1 MNGHALTRGVSV
13 RFERNSAVRQF
24 APPRLGLNLSAAVPY
39 QSAVPASPPFSALV
53 AALIALAGTVAVTA
67 ATGAPAPVDFAR
79 EVRPLLVKRCL
90 ACHDAEHAK
99 GGLRLDSREAALRGG
114 KSRQPTLVPG
124 APAKSELVKR
134 ITTHDPDELMPPK
147 GGALT
152 LAQVTLLTRWIAEG
166 ATWPADSAAKHWAFV
181 PPVRPVVPVV
191 KNKSWPRNAIDH
203 FILAKLEER
212 GWQPSPA
219 AEPRVLIRRLHFDL
233 IGLPPTPG
241 EVDTFTQ
248 HAARSTPE
256 ALARLVD
263 DLLGRTSYGERW
275 GRHWLDLARYA
286 ETNGYERDAAK
297 PNVWRYRDYVIA
309 AFNSDK
315 PYDRFI
321 REQIAGDEL
330 PDTNAETLI
339 ATGFHRL
346 GPWDDEPA
354 DHLQDRAD
362 QVDDMIRTTSQAF
375 LGVTLGCARCHDHKF
390 DPLTARDYYSL
401 AAVFAPLKRTQSGRT
416 DLDAPAGSRV
426 ELAALAQR
434 DQRIAALTN
443 EVAAARSAFRMEFLA
458 SGKSALPAD
467 AVAAF
472 RTDARQQTP
481 AQKELV
487 KKFTAQLEAKVTKA
501 LPAEIREKAGAT
513 EAAIAEL
520 RRATPDLPRGYFPNE
535 PSPTAPKS
543 FVLLRGS
550 AHSPGPEVFPAVP
563 VALTAKQPDFPA
575 PDEFTTRRRLTLA
588 NWIASA
594 DNPLTA
600 RVLVNR
606 VWQHHFGE
614 GLVRTASDF
623 GLIGTAPT
631 HPELLDWLADWFV
644 KEGGW
649 SVKRLHRLILGS
661 ATWQQ
666 ASSAYALRFTH
677 YADVKRKDVT
687 RNQTAP
693 AAHELDPENLLLSH
707 FPYRRLEVEAIRD
720 SMLAVSGR
728 LNPCVGGPSMYPE
741 VPKEALAG
749 SSDPDKIWKPF
760 DEADASRRTVYAFLK
775 RSFMVPMLEVLDVCD
790 TTQSSD
796 KRAVTSVA
804 PQALTLFNGEFVNRQ
819 ARQFAD
825 RLKREAGAKVE
836 AQIQLAWR
844 LALARPPK
852 PEELAAMQRFLTE
865 ETTSKNIST
874 DEATHAALTQMCRV
888 VLNLNEFVY
897 PD

>member
-1 MNGHALTRGVSV
+1 MN
-13 RFERNSAVRQF
+13 
-24 APPRLGLNLSAAVPY
+24 
-39 QSAVPASPPFSALV
+39 
-53 AALIALAGTVAVTA
+53 A
-67 ATGAPAPVDFAR
+67 ATPVDFAR

-99 GGLRLDSREAALRGG
+99 GGLRLDSREAALKGG
-114 KSRQPTLVPG
+114 KSKQTTLTPG
-124 APAKSELVKR
+124 APAKSELIKR
-134 ITTHDPDELMPPK
+134 ITTHDADELMPPK

-152 LAQVTLLTRWIAEG
+152 SAQIALLTRWIAEG
-166 ATWPADSAAKHWAFV
+166 ANWPAASEIKHWAFV
-181 PPVRPVVPVV
+181 PPIRPAVPAV
-191 KNKSWPRNAIDH
+191 KNKAWARNPIDH
-203 FILAKLEER
+203 FILAKIEER

-219 AEPRVLIRRLHFDL
+219 AEKRVLLRRVFLDL
-233 IGLPPTPG
+233 TGLPPTLA
-241 EVDTFTQ
+241 EQDTF
-248 HAARSTPE
+248 
-256 ALARLVD
+256 LADKSPDAFAKLVD
-263 DLLGRTSYGERW
+263 DLLARTSYGERW

-286 ETNGYERDAAK
+286 ESNGYERDAAK
-297 PNVWRYRDYVIA
+297 PNVWRYRDYVIS
-309 AFNSDK
+309 AFNTDK

-330 PDTNAETLI
+330 PDANAETLI

-354 DHLQDRAD
+354 DSLQDRAD

-401 AAVFAPLKRTQSGRT
+401 AAVFAPLKRTQSGRS
-416 DLDAPAGSRV
+416 DLDAPAGTRA
-426 ELAALAQR
+426 ELAALAER

-443 EVAAARSAFRMEFLA
+443 AL
-458 SGKSALPAD
+458 KSASA
-467 AVAAF
+467 
-472 RTDARQQTP
+472 
-481 AQKELV
+481 ELR
-487 KKFTAQLEAKVTKA
+487 
-501 LPAEIREKAGAT
+501 RELAT
-513 EAAIAEL
+513 TTEVAIAEL
-520 RRATPDLPRGYFPNE
+520 RRATPDLPRGYFPSE
-535 PSPTAPKS
+535 PSSAAPKS

-550 AHSPGPEVFPAVP
+550 AHNLGPEVFPAVP
-563 VALTAKQPDFPA
+563 VALTAKQPSFPA
-575 PDEFTTRRRLTLA
+575 SDEFTTRRRLTVA

-649 SVKRLHRLILGS
+649 SVKKLHRLILAS

-666 ASSAYALRFTH
+666 ASGNAEGGMRNAESGTLRASAIPHSALRIPH
-677 YADVKRKDVT
+677 S
-687 RNQTAP
+687 
-693 AAHELDPENLLLSH
+693 EDPENLLLSR

-728 LNPCVGGPSMYPE
+728 LNPRVGGPSMYPE
-741 VPKEALAG
+741 VPKEAFAG

-760 DEADASRRTVYAFLK
+760 DETDASRRTVYAFLK

-804 PQALTLFNGEFVNRQ
+804 PQALTLFNGAFVNRQ
-819 ARQFAD
+819 ARHFAD
-825 RLKREAGAKVE
+825 RLSREVGANLD
-836 AQIQLAWR
+836 AQIERAWR
-844 LALARPPK
+844 LALVRPPK
-852 PEELAAMQRFLTE
+852 TGELAAMQRFLAE
-865 ETTSKNIST
+865 ETANQTKEST
-874 DEATHAALTQMCRV
+874 ASGKPVSSEAAAHAALTQMCRV

>member
-1 MNGHALTRGVSV
+1 MD
-13 RFERNSAVRQF
+13 
-24 APPRLGLNLSAAVPY
+24 
-39 QSAVPASPPFSALV
+39 
-53 AALIALAGTVAVTA
+53 A
-67 ATGAPAPVDFAR
+67 ATPVDFAR

-99 GGLRLDSREAALRGG
+99 GGLRLDSREAALKGG
-114 KSRQPTLVPG
+114 KSKQSTLTPG
-124 APAKSELVKR
+124 APAKSELIKR
-134 ITTHDPDELMPPK
+134 ITTHDADELMPPK

-152 LAQVTLLTRWIAEG
+152 SAQIALLTRWIAEG
-166 ATWPADSAAKHWAFV
+166 ANWPAASEIKHWAFIPPIRPAV
-181 PPVRPVVPVV
+181 PAV
-191 KNKSWPRNAIDH
+191 KNKAWARNPIDH
-203 FILAKLEER
+203 FILAKIEER

-219 AEPRVLIRRLHFDL
+219 AEKRVALRRVFLDL
-233 IGLPPTPG
+233 TGLPPTLA
-241 EVDTFTQ
+241 EQDTF
-248 HAARSTPE
+248 
-256 ALARLVD
+256 LADKSPDAFAKLVD
-263 DLLGRTSYGERW
+263 DLLARTSYGERW

-286 ETNGYERDAAK
+286 ESNGYERDAAK
-297 PNVWRYRDYVIA
+297 PSVWRYRDYVIS
-309 AFNSDK
+309 AFNTDK

-330 PDTNAETLI
+330 PDANAETLI

-354 DHLQDRAD
+354 DSLQDRAD

-401 AAVFAPLKRTQSGRT
+401 AAVFAPLKRTQSGRS
-416 DLDAPAGSRV
+416 DLDAPAGTRA
-426 ELAALAQR
+426 ELAVLAER
-434 DQRIAALTN
+434 DQRMAALTN
-443 EVAAARSAFRMEFLA
+443 ALKSASAELRRELATTTEVAL
-458 SGKSALPAD
+458 
-467 AVAAF
+467 
-472 RTDARQQTP
+472 T
-481 AQKELV
+481 
-487 KKFTAQLEAKVTKA
+487 
-501 LPAEIREKAGAT
+501 
-513 EAAIAEL
+513 EL
-520 RRATPDLPRGYFPNE
+520 RRATPDLPRGYFPSE
-535 PSPTAPKS
+535 PSSAAPKS

-550 AHSPGPEVFPAVP
+550 AHNLGPEVFPAVP
-563 VALTAKQPDFPA
+563 VALTAKQPSFPA
-575 PDEFTTRRRLTLA
+575 SDEFTTRRRLTVA

-649 SVKRLHRLILGS
+649 SVKKLHRLILAS

-666 ASSAYALRFTH
+666 ASGNAEGGMRNAESGTLRASAIPHSAFRI
-677 YADVKRKDVT
+677 
-687 RNQTAP
+687 
-693 AAHELDPENLLLSH
+693 AHSEDPENLLLGR

-728 LNPCVGGPSMYPE
+728 LNPRVGGPSMYPE
-741 VPKEALAG
+741 VPKEAFAG

-760 DEADASRRTVYAFLK
+760 DETDASRRTVYAFLK

-804 PQALTLFNGEFVNRQ
+804 PQALTLFNGAFVNRQ
-819 ARQFAD
+819 ARHFAD
-825 RLKREAGAKVE
+825 RLRREVGANLD
-836 AQIQLAWR
+836 AQIERAWR
-844 LALARPPK
+844 LALVRPPK
-852 PEELAAMQRFLTE
+852 TGELTAMRRFLAE
-865 ETTSKNIST
+865 ETANQTKEST
-874 DEATHAALTQMCRV
+874 ASGKPVSSEAAVHAALTQMCRV

>member
-1 MNGHALTRGVSV
+1 MPLPSLTRITRRLVMA
-13 RFERNSAVRQF
+13 NLF
-24 APPRLGLNLSAAVPY
+24 A
-39 QSAVPASPPFSALV
+39 V
-53 AALIALAGTVAVTA
+53 AALTA
-67 ATGAPAPVDFAR
+67 AGAPVPVDFVR

-99 GGLRLDSREAALRGG
+99 GGLRLDSREAALKGG
-114 KSRQPTLVPG
+114 KSKQPTLVPG
-124 APAKSELVKR
+124 APAKSELIKR
-134 ITTHDPDELMPPK
+134 ITTHDPDEMMPPK

-152 LAQVTLLTRWIAEG
+152 SVQVALLTRWIAEG
-166 ATWPADSAAKHWAFV
+166 ASWPADSAAKHWAFV
-181 PPVRPVVPVV
+181 PPVRPPVPAV
-191 KNKSWPRNAIDH
+191 KNQSWVRNPIDH
-203 FILAKLEER
+203 FIVAKLEER
-212 GWQPSPA
+212 GWTPSPQ
-219 AEPRVLIRRLHFDL
+219 AEKRVLLRRVFLDL
-233 IGLPPTPG
+233 TGLPPT
-241 EVDTFTQ
+241 
-248 HAARSTPE
+248 
-256 ALARLVD
+256 LAEQDKFLPDNSPDSFVKLVD
-263 DLLGRTSYGERW
+263 DLLARTSYGERW

-309 AFNSDK
+309 AFNADK

-330 PDTNAETLI
+330 PDANAQTII

-401 AAVFAPLKRTQSGRT
+401 AAVFAPLKRTQSGRS
-416 DLDAPAGSRV
+416 DLDAPAGTRA

-434 DQRIAALTN
+434 DQRITALTN
-443 EVAAARSAFRMEFLA
+443 EVAAARSAFRTEFLA
-458 SGKSALPAD
+458 GGKSALPAD
-467 AVAAF
+467 AVTAF
-472 RTDARQQTP
+472 RTDVKQQTP

-487 KKFTAQLEAKVTKA
+487 KKFTAQLEAEVTKA
-501 LPAEIREKAGAT
+501 LPAETREKVGSA
-513 EAAIAEL
+513 EAAIAKL
-520 RRATPDLPRGYFPNE
+520 RRATPDLPRGYFPYE
-535 PSPTAPKS
+535 ASPSPPKS

-563 VALTAKQPDFPA
+563 VALTAKQPAFPA
-575 PDEFTTRRRLTLA
+575 PDEFTTRRRLILA

-594 DNPLTA
+594 NNPLTA

-614 GLVRTASDF
+614 GLVRTPSDF

-649 SVKRLHRLILGS
+649 SLKKLHRLILGS

-666 ASSAYALRFTH
+666 ASSYALRFTH
-677 YADVKRKDVT
+677 YDDVKRKGVM
-687 RNQTAP
+687 RNQTATGP
-693 AAHELDPENLLLSH
+693 HELDPENLLLSH

-728 LNPCVGGPSMYPE
+728 LNPRVGGPSMYPE

-819 ARQFAD
+819 ARHFAD
-825 RLKREAGAKVE
+825 RLRREAGPAPA

-844 LALARPPK
+844 LALARAPK
-852 PEELAAMQRFLTE
+852 PEELTAMQRFLAE
-865 ETTSKNIST
+865 ETASQMKEATTTSKSVSA
-874 DEATHAALTQMCRV
+874 DEAAHSALTQMCRV

>member
-1 MNGHALTRGVSV
+1 MLPLR
-13 RFERNSAVRQF
+13 
-24 APPRLGLNLSAAVPY
+24 AA
-39 QSAVPASPPFSALV
+39 
-53 AALIALAGTVAVTA
+53 
-67 ATGAPAPVDFAR
+67 APVDFAR

-99 GGLRLDSREAALRGG
+99 GGLRLDSREAALKGG
-114 KSRQPTLVPG
+114 KSKQPTLVPG
-124 APAKSELVKR
+124 APAKSEFIKR
-134 ITTHDPDELMPPK
+134 ITTRDPDELMPPK

-152 LAQVTLLTRWIAEG
+152 SAQVALLTRWIAEG
-166 ATWPADSAAKHWAFV
+166 ANWPADAGKHWAFV
-181 PPVRPVVPVV
+181 PPVRPAIPAV
-191 KNKSWPRNAIDH
+191 KNKTWPRNPIDH

-219 AEPRVLIRRLHFDL
+219 AEKRTLLRRGFLDL
-233 IGLPPTPG
+233 TGLPPT
-241 EVDTFTQ
+241 
-248 HAARSTPE
+248 
-256 ALARLVD
+256 LAEQDKFLADNAPDAFAKLVD
-263 DLLGRTSYGERW
+263 DLLARTSYGERW

-309 AFNSDK
+309 AFNADK

-330 PDTNAETLI
+330 PDANAETLI

-354 DHLQDRAD
+354 DPVQDRAD

-390 DPLTARDYYSL
+390 DPLTTRDYYSL
-401 AAVFAPLKRTQSGRT
+401 AAVFAPLKRTQSGRS
-416 DLDAPAGSRV
+416 DLDAPAGTRA

-434 DQRIAALTN
+434 DQRIAALTK
-443 EVAAARSAFRMEFLA
+443 EMDSARAAFRTEFLG

-467 AVAAF
+467 AVTAF
-472 RTDARQQTP
+472 RTDLKQQSP

-487 KKFTAQLEAKVTKA
+487 KKFSPPLDEELAKAQPAALREQLAAAEAT
-501 LPAEIREKAGAT
+501 
-513 EAAIAEL
+513 IAEL
-520 RRATPDLPRGYFPNE
+520 RRATPDLPRGYFPAE
-535 PSPTAPKS
+535 PSAAAPKS

-563 VALTAKQPDFPA
+563 VALTAKQPAFPA
-575 PDEFTTRRRLTLA
+575 PDEFTTRRRLALA

-594 DNPLTA
+594 DNPLTT

-614 GLVRTASDF
+614 GLVRTPSDF

-649 SVKRLHRLILGS
+649 SVKKLHRLILAS

-666 ASSAYALRFTH
+666 RGAVEGRGSK
-677 YADVKRKDVT
+677 VKGNAR
-687 RNQTAP
+687 RELLA
-693 AAHELDPENLLLSH
+693 LDPENLLLSR

-728 LNPCVGGPSMYPE
+728 LNPRVGGPSMYPE

-775 RSFMVPMLEVLDVCD
+775 RSFVVPMLEVLDVCD

-796 KRAVTSVA
+796 KRAVTSIA

-819 ARQFAD
+819 ARHFAD
-825 RLKREAGAKVE
+825 RLNREAG
-836 AQIQLAWR
+836 
-844 LALARPPK
+844 
-852 PEELAAMQRFLTE
+852 
-865 ETTSKNIST
+865 
-874 DEATHAALTQMCRV
+874 
-888 VLNLNEFVY
+888 
-897 PD
+897 

>member
-1 MNGHALTRGVSV
+1 MPLSLCRVFVLTALSV
-13 RFERNSAVRQF
+13 LPLR
-24 APPRLGLNLSAAVPY
+24 AA
-39 QSAVPASPPFSALV
+39 
-53 AALIALAGTVAVTA
+53 
-67 ATGAPAPVDFAR
+67 APVDFAR

-99 GGLRLDSREAALRGG
+99 GGLRLDSREAALKGG
-114 KSRQPTLVPG
+114 KSKQPTLVPG
-124 APAKSELVKR
+124 APAKSEFIKR
-134 ITTHDPDELMPPK
+134 ITTRDPDELMPPK

-152 LAQVTLLTRWIAEG
+152 SAQVALLTRWIAEG
-166 ATWPADSAAKHWAFV
+166 ANWPADAGKHWAFV
-181 PPVRPVVPVV
+181 PPVRPAIPAV
-191 KNKSWPRNAIDH
+191 KNKTWPRNPIDH

-219 AEPRVLIRRLHFDL
+219 AEKRTLLRRGFLDL
-233 IGLPPTPG
+233 TGLPPT
-241 EVDTFTQ
+241 
-248 HAARSTPE
+248 
-256 ALARLVD
+256 LAEQDKFLADNAPDAFAKLVD
-263 DLLGRTSYGERW
+263 DLLARTSYGERW

-309 AFNSDK
+309 AFNADK

-330 PDTNAETLI
+330 PDANAETLI

-354 DHLQDRAD
+354 DPVQDRAD

-390 DPLTARDYYSL
+390 DPLTTRDYYSL
-401 AAVFAPLKRTQSGRT
+401 AAVFAPLKRTQSGRS
-416 DLDAPAGSRV
+416 DLDAPAGTRA

-434 DQRIAALTN
+434 DQRIAALTK
-443 EVAAARSAFRMEFLA
+443 EMDSARAAFRTEFLG

-467 AVAAF
+467 AVTAF
-472 RTDARQQTP
+472 RTDLKQQSP

-487 KKFTAQLEAKVTKA
+487 KKFSPPLDEELAKAQPAALREQLAAAEAT
-501 LPAEIREKAGAT
+501 
-513 EAAIAEL
+513 IAEL
-520 RRATPDLPRGYFPNE
+520 RRATPDLPRGYFPAE
-535 PSPTAPKS
+535 PSAAAPKS

-563 VALTAKQPDFPA
+563 VALTAKQPAFPA
-575 PDEFTTRRRLTLA
+575 PDEFTTRRRLALA

-594 DNPLTA
+594 DNPLTT

-614 GLVRTASDF
+614 GLVRTPSDF

-649 SVKRLHRLILGS
+649 SVKKLHRLILAS

-666 ASSAYALRFTH
+666 RGAVEGRGSK
-677 YADVKRKDVT
+677 VKGNAR
-687 RNQTAP
+687 RELLA
-693 AAHELDPENLLLSH
+693 LDPENLLLSR

-728 LNPCVGGPSMYPE
+728 LNPRVGGPSMYPE

-775 RSFMVPMLEVLDVCD
+775 RSFVVPMLEVLDVCD

-796 KRAVTSVA
+796 KRAVTSIA

-819 ARQFAD
+819 ARHFAD
-825 RLKREAGAKVE
+825 RLNREAGAKVE

-852 PEELAAMQRFLTE
+852 PEELAAMQRFLAE
-865 ETTSKNIST
+865 ETDNQLREAPASKSVSA
-874 DEATHAALTQMCRV
+874 DEAAHAALTQMCRV

>member
-1 MNGHALTRGVSV
+1 LNSRGAAAYHFVVS
-13 RFERNSAVRQF
+13 SHQ
-24 APPRLGLNLSAAVPY
+24 
-39 QSAVPASPPFSALV
+39 QSAIRVRSRFVFATLV
-53 AALIALAGTVAVTA
+53 AVAVLMAVSSAKA
-67 ATGAPAPVDFAR
+67 ATPVDFAR
-79 EVRPLLVKRCL
+79 EVRPLLLKRCL

-99 GGLRLDSREAALRGG
+99 GGLRLDSREAALKGG
-114 KSRQPTLVPG
+114 KSKQPTLVPG

-152 LAQVTLLTRWIAEG
+152 SAQIALLTRWIAEG
-166 ATWPADSAAKHWAFV
+166 ANWPADSSAKHWSFV
-181 PPVRPVVPVV
+181 PPVRPAMPPV
-191 KNKSWPRNAIDH
+191 KNKSWPRNPVDH

-212 GWQPSPA
+212 GWQPSA
-219 AEPRVLIRRLHFDL
+219 QAEKRTLLRRVFLDL
-233 IGLPPTPG
+233 TGLPPT
-241 EVDTFTQ
+241 
-248 HAARSTPE
+248 
-256 ALARLVD
+256 LAEQDKFLADNSRDAFAKLVD
-263 DLLGRTSYGERW
+263 DLLARTSYGERW

-286 ETNGYERDAAK
+286 ETNGYERDAIK

-309 AFNSDK
+309 AFNTDK

-321 REQIAGDEL
+321 REQVAGDEL
-330 PDTNAETLI
+330 PDANAETLI

-354 DHLQDRAD
+354 DQLQDRAD

-401 AAVFAPLKRTQSGRT
+401 AAVFAPLKRTQSGRS
-416 DLDAPAGSRV
+416 DLDAPAGTRA

-434 DQRIAALTN
+434 AQRIAALTN
-443 EVAAARSAFRMEFLA
+443 EVAAVRLAFRAQFLA
-458 SGKSALPAD
+458 SGKSALPAEV
-467 AVAAF
+467 VAAF
-472 RTDARQQTP
+472 QTDARQQTP

-487 KKFTAQLEAKVTKA
+487 KKFTPQLDEEVTKA
-501 LPAEIREKAGAT
+501 LPAATREKIGLA

-520 RRATPDLPRGYFPNE
+520 RRVTPDLPRGYFPAE
-535 PSPTAPKS
+535 PSPAAPKS

-563 VALTAKQPDFPA
+563 VALTPKQPGFPA

-588 NWIASA
+588 NWIASP

-614 GLVRTASDF
+614 GLVRTPSDF
-623 GLIGTAPT
+623 GLIGSAPT

-649 SVKRLHRLILGS
+649 SLKKLHRLILAS

-677 YADVKRKDVT
+677 YADVKRKDVM
-687 RNQTAP
+687 RNQTAL
-693 AAHELDPENLLLSH
+693 AAHELDPENLLLSR
-707 FPYRRLEVEAIRD
+707 FPCRRLEVEAIRD

-728 LNPCVGGPSMYPE
+728 LNPRVGGPSMYPE

-775 RSFMVPMLEVLDVCD
+775 RSFVVPMLEVLDVCD

-796 KRAVTSVA
+796 KRAVTSIA

-819 ARQFAD
+819 ARHFAD
-825 RLKREAGAKVE
+825 RLKREAGANAE

-844 LALARPPK
+844 LALARAPK
-852 PEELAAMQRFLTE
+852 PDELTAMQRFLAE
-865 ETTSKNIST
+865 ETASQLKEATAAGKNISA
-874 DEATHAALTQMCRV
+874 DEAAHAALTQMCRV

>member
-1 MNGHALTRGVSV
+1 MNPLCSFLVCVFCALGILT
-13 RFERNSAVRQF
+13 
-24 APPRLGLNLSAAVPY
+24 AVP
-39 QSAVPASPPFSALV
+39 S
-53 AALIALAGTVAVTA
+53 INA
-67 ATGAPAPVDFAR
+67 ATPVDFAR

-99 GGLRLDSREAALRGG
+99 GGLRLDSREAALKGG
-114 KSRQPTLVPG
+114 KSKQTTLTPG
-124 APAKSELVKR
+124 APAKSELIKR
-134 ITTHDPDELMPPK
+134 ITTHDADELMPPK

-152 LAQVTLLTRWIAEG
+152 SAQIALLTRWIAEG
-166 ATWPADSAAKHWAFV
+166 ANWPAASEIKHWAFV
-181 PPVRPVVPVV
+181 PPIRPAVPAV
-191 KNKSWPRNAIDH
+191 KNKAWARNPIDH
-203 FILAKLEER
+203 FILAKIEER

-219 AEPRVLIRRLHFDL
+219 AEKRVALRRVFLDL
-233 IGLPPTPG
+233 TGLPPTLG
-241 EVDTFTQ
+241 EQDTF
-248 HAARSTPE
+248 
-256 ALARLVD
+256 LADKSPDAFSKLVD
-263 DLLGRTSYGERW
+263 DLLSRTSYGERW

-286 ETNGYERDAAK
+286 ESNGYERDAAK
-297 PNVWRYRDYVIA
+297 PSVWRYRDYVIS
-309 AFNSDK
+309 AFNTDK

-330 PDTNAETLI
+330 PDANAETLI

-354 DHLQDRAD
+354 DSLQDRAD

-401 AAVFAPLKRTQSGRT
+401 AAVFAPLKRTQSGRS
-416 DLDAPAGSRV
+416 DLDAPAGTRA
-426 ELAALAQR
+426 ELAVLAER
-434 DQRIAALTN
+434 DQRMAALTN
-443 EVAAARSAFRMEFLA
+443 ALKSASAELRRELATTTEVAL
-458 SGKSALPAD
+458 
-467 AVAAF
+467 
-472 RTDARQQTP
+472 T
-481 AQKELV
+481 
-487 KKFTAQLEAKVTKA
+487 
-501 LPAEIREKAGAT
+501 
-513 EAAIAEL
+513 EL
-520 RRATPDLPRGYFPNE
+520 RRATPDLPRGYFPSE
-535 PSPTAPKS
+535 PSSAAPKS

-550 AHSPGPEVFPAVP
+550 AHNLGPEVFPAVP
-563 VALTAKQPDFPA
+563 VALTAKQPSFPA
-575 PDEFTTRRRLTLA
+575 SDEFTTRRRLTVA

-623 GLIGTAPT
+623 GLIGSAPT

-649 SVKRLHRLILGS
+649 SVKKLHRLILAS

-666 ASSAYALRFTH
+666 ASGNAEGGMRNAESGTLRASAIPHSALRI
-677 YADVKRKDVT
+677 
-687 RNQTAP
+687 
-693 AAHELDPENLLLSH
+693 AHSEDPENLLLGR

-728 LNPCVGGPSMYPE
+728 LNPRVGGPSMYPE
-741 VPKEALAG
+741 VPKEAFAG

-760 DEADASRRTVYAFLK
+760 DETDASRRTVYAFLK

-804 PQALTLFNGEFVNRQ
+804 PQALTLFNGAFVNRQ
-819 ARQFAD
+819 ARHFAD
-825 RLKREAGAKVE
+825 RLRREVGANLD
-836 AQIQLAWR
+836 AQIERAWR
-844 LALARPPK
+844 LALVRPPK
-852 PEELAAMQRFLTE
+852 TGELTAMRRFLAE
-865 ETTSKNIST
+865 ETANQTKEST
-874 DEATHAALTQMCRV
+874 ASGKPVSSEAAAHAALTQMCRV

>member
-1 MNGHALTRGVSV
+1 MCGLMKSPLPDQP
-13 RFERNSAVRQF
+13 NSRRMKF
-24 APPRLGLNLSAAVPY
+24 LITLGLAALGLSA
-39 QSAVPASPPFSALV
+39 SAADK
-53 AALIALAGTVAVTA
+53 
-67 ATGAPAPVDFAR
+67 VDFAR

-99 GGLRLDSREAALRGG
+99 GGLRLDSREAALKGG
-114 KSRQPTLVPG
+114 KSKRPTLVPG
-124 APAKSELVKR
+124 TPAKSELVKR
-134 ITTHDPDELMPPK
+134 ITTHDHDELMPPK

-152 LAQVTLLTRWIAEG
+152 SAQVALLTRWVAEG
-166 ATWPADSAAKHWAFV
+166 ADWPADAGKHWAFV
-181 PPVRPVVPVV
+181 PPVRPPVPAV
-191 KNKSWPRNAIDH
+191 KNKSWVRNPIDH

-241 EVDTFTQ
+241 EVDAFTQ

-286 ETNGYERDAAK
+286 ETNGYERDAIK
-297 PNVWRYRDYVIA
+297 PSVWRYRDYVIA

-330 PDTNAETLI
+330 PDANAETLI

-401 AAVFAPLKRTQSGRT
+401 AAIFAPLKRTQSGRT
-416 DLDAPAGSRV
+416 DLDAPAGTRA
-426 ELAALAQR
+426 ELKALAER

-443 EVAAARSAFRMEFLA
+443 EVAAARAAFRTEFLA
-458 SGKSALPAD
+458 SGKSALPAN

-472 RTDARQQTP
+472 RTEAKQQTP

-487 KKFTAQLEAKVTKA
+487 KKFSPQLDTEATKA
-501 LPAEIREKAGAT
+501 LPASARESIAAT

-520 RRATPDLPRGYFPNE
+520 HRATPDLPRGYFPSE
-535 PSPTAPKS
+535 PSPTAPKT
-543 FVLLRGS
+543 FVFLRGS

-563 VALTAKQPDFPA
+563 VALTAKQPEFSA
-575 PDEFTTRRRLTLA
+575 PDASTTRRRLALA
-588 NWIASA
+588 NWIASP

-600 RVLVNR
+600 RVIVNR

-614 GLVRTASDF
+614 GLVRTPSDF

-631 HPELLDWLADWFV
+631 HPSCST
-644 KEGGW
+644 GW
-649 SVKRLHRLILGS
+649 PTGS
-661 ATWQQ
+661 
-666 ASSAYALRFTH
+666 
-677 YADVKRKDVT
+677 
-687 RNQTAP
+687 
-693 AAHELDPENLLLSH
+693 
-707 FPYRRLEVEAIRD
+707 
-720 SMLAVSGR
+720 
-728 LNPCVGGPSMYPE
+728 
-741 VPKEALAG
+741 
-749 SSDPDKIWKPF
+749 
-760 DEADASRRTVYAFLK
+760 
-775 RSFMVPMLEVLDVCD
+775 
-790 TTQSSD
+790 
-796 KRAVTSVA
+796 
-804 PQALTLFNGEFVNRQ
+804 
-819 ARQFAD
+819 
-825 RLKREAGAKVE
+825 
-836 AQIQLAWR
+836 
-844 LALARPPK
+844 
-852 PEELAAMQRFLTE
+852 
-865 ETTSKNIST
+865 
-874 DEATHAALTQMCRV
+874 
-888 VLNLNEFVY
+888 
-897 PD
+897 

>member
-1 MNGHALTRGVSV
+1 MYHFAVSSFQQA
-13 RFERNSAVRQF
+13 RACG
-24 APPRLGLNLSAAVPY
+24 AARL
-39 QSAVPASPPFSALV
+39 
-53 AALIALAGTVAVTA
+53 ALASVIVVAVLPVAGA
-67 ATGAPAPVDFAR
+67 AAPVDFVR
-79 EVRPLLVKRCL
+79 EVRPLLLKRCL
-90 ACHDAEHAK
+90 SCHDAEHAK
-99 GGLRLDSREAALRGG
+99 GGLRLDSREAVLKGG
-114 KSRQPTLVPG
+114 KSKQPTLVPG
-124 APAKSELVKR
+124 TPAKSELVKR

-152 LAQVTLLTRWIAEG
+152 SAQVALLTRWIAEG
-166 ATWPADSAAKHWAFV
+166 ASWPADSAAKHWAFV
-181 PPVRPVVPVV
+181 PPVRPAVPAV
-191 KNKSWPRNAIDH
+191 KSKAWPRNAIDH

-212 GWQPSPA
+212 GWQPPA
-219 AEPRVLIRRLHFDL
+219 PAEKRVLLRRVFLDL
-233 IGLPPTPG
+233 TGIPPT
-241 EVDTFTQ
+241 
-248 HAARSTPE
+248 
-256 ALARLVD
+256 LAEQDKFLADKSPDVFAKLVD
-263 DLLGRTSYGERW
+263 DLLARTSYGERW

-330 PDTNAETLI
+330 PDANAETLI

-354 DHLQDRAD
+354 DPVQDRAD

-416 DLDAPAGSRV
+416 DLDAPVGTRA
-426 ELAALAQR
+426 ELAALALR
-434 DQRIAALTN
+434 DKRIAVLTK
-443 EVAAARSAFRMEFLA
+443 EMDSARATFRAEFLA
-458 SGKSALPAD
+458 NGKSTLPAD
-467 AVAAF
+467 ALAAF
-472 RTDARQQTP
+472 RTESKQQTP
-481 AQKELV
+481 AQKDLV
-487 KKFTAQLEAKVTKA
+487 SRFTLRLEQDVSKA
-501 LPAEIREKAGAT
+501 LPAELRQKDVLT
-513 EAAIAEL
+513 QVAIFEL
-520 RRATPDLPRGYFPNE
+520 RRATPDLPRGYISGE
-535 PSPTAPKS
+535 PSPATPKS

-550 AHSPGPEVFPAVP
+550 AHSLGPEVFPAVP
-563 VALTAKQPDFPA
+563 VALTAKQPEFPA
-575 PDEFTTRRRLTLA
+575 PDEFTTRRRLTVA

-649 SVKRLHRLILGS
+649 SVKKLHRLILGS

-666 ASSAYALRFTH
+666 SSSYASRFTH
-677 YADVKRKDVT
+677 YEPAKRKDVI
-687 RNQTAP
+687 RKKTASEP
-693 AAHELDPENLLLSH
+693 NELDPENLLLSR

-728 LNPCVGGPSMYPE
+728 LNPRVGGPSMYPE

-819 ARQFAD
+819 ARHFAD
-825 RLKREAGAKVE
+825 RLRREAGPLPADK
-836 AQIQLAWR
+836 IQLAWR

-852 PEELAAMQRFLTE
+852 PEELAAMQRFLAD
-865 ETTSKNIST
+865 ETAHQLREATAASKSISP

>member
-1 MNGHALTRGVSV
+1 MRVVSW
-13 RFERNSAVRQF
+13 
-24 APPRLGLNLSAAVPY
+24 L
-39 QSAVPASPPFSALV
+39 
-53 AALIALAGTVAVTA
+53 ALAGLIVVAANA
-67 ATGAPAPVDFAR
+67 AAPADFAR

-90 ACHDAEHAK
+90 ACHDADHAK
-99 GGLRLDSREAALRGG
+99 GGLRLDSRDAALKGG
-114 KSRQPTLVPG
+114 KSRRPTLVPG
-124 APAKSELVKR
+124 APAKSELVAR
-134 ITTHDPDELMPPK
+134 ITTHDSDELMPPK

-152 LAQVTLLTRWIAEG
+152 PAQVALLKSWIAEG
-166 ATWPADSAAKHWAFV
+166 ASWPADSAAKHWAFV
-181 PPVRPVVPVV
+181 PPVRPAVPAV
-191 KNKSWPRNAIDH
+191 KNKSWPQNPIDH

-219 AEPRVLIRRLHFDL
+219 AEKRGLLRRVFLDL
-233 IGLPPTPG
+233 AGLPPTLA
-241 EVDTFTQ
+241 EQDTF
-248 HAARSTPE
+248 
-256 ALARLVD
+256 LADNSPNAFAKLVD
-263 DLLGRTSYGERW
+263 DLLSRSSYGERW

-286 ETNGYERDAAK
+286 ESNGYERDAAK

-309 AFNSDK
+309 AFNTDK

-330 PDTNAETLI
+330 PDANAEALI

-354 DHLQDRAD
+354 DSLQDRAD

-401 AAVFAPLKRTQSGRT
+401 AAIFAPLKRTQSGRS
-416 DLDAPAGSRV
+416 DLDAPAGTRV
-426 ELAALAQR
+426 ELKALAER
-434 DQRIAALTN
+434 DQRIAALTK
-443 EVAAARSAFRMEFLA
+443 EMDGARAAFRRDFVA

-467 AVAAF
+467 ALSAF
-472 RTDARQQTP
+472 ATDAKQQTP

-487 KKFTAQLEAKVTKA
+487 KKFTPQLDEEVKKSLPTA
-501 LPAEIREKAGAT
+501 LREKLTAT
-513 EAAIAEL
+513 EATITEL
-520 RRATPDLPRGYFPNE
+520 RRATPDLPRGYFPSE
-535 PSPTAPKS
+535 PSPAAPKT

-550 AHSPGPEVFPAVP
+550 AHNPGPEVFPAVP
-563 VALTAKQPDFPA
+563 VALTGKQPAFPA

-614 GLVRTASDF
+614 GLVRTSSDF

-649 SVKRLHRLILGS
+649 SVKRLHRLILAS

-666 ASSAYALRFTH
+666 AGGAGKYLVISDKSLVPAPATNSRLPSASPLITNHSVPTNHSSAAT
-677 YADVKRKDVT
+677 
-687 RNQTAP
+687 
-693 AAHELDPENLLLSH
+693 DPENLLLAR

-728 LNPCVGGPSMYPE
+728 LNPRVGGPSMYPE

-749 SSDPDKIWKPF
+749 SSDPNSIWKPF
-760 DEADASRRTVYAFLK
+760 DEADTSRRTVYAFLK

-790 TTQSSD
+790 STQSSD
-796 KRAVTSVA
+796 KRAVTSIA

-819 ARQFAD
+819 ARHFAD
-825 RLKREAGAKVE
+825 RLRREAGPTAA

-844 LALARPPK
+844 LALARPPN
-852 PEELAAMQRFLTE
+852 PEELTAMQRFLAE
-865 ETTSKNIST
+865 ETASQLREATTASKSVSA
-874 DEATHAALTQMCRV
+874 DEAAHATLTQMSRV

>member
-1 MNGHALTRGVSV
+1 MLLSQVIVS
-13 RFERNSAVRQF
+13 
-24 APPRLGLNLSAAVPY
+24 
-39 QSAVPASPPFSALV
+39 
-53 AALIALAGTVAVTA
+53 
-67 ATGAPAPVDFAR
+67 GAAPVDFPR

-99 GGLRLDSREAALRGG
+99 GGLRLDSREAALKGG
-114 KSRQPTLVPG
+114 KSKRPTLTPG
-124 APAKSELVKR
+124 TPAKSELVRR
-134 ITTHDPDELMPPK
+134 ITSHDPDELMPPK

-152 LAQVTLLTRWIAEG
+152 SAQVALLTRWIAEG
-166 ATWPADSAAKHWAFV
+166 ANWPADSAAKHWAFV
-181 PPVRPVVPVV
+181 PPVRPPVPAV
-191 KNKSWPRNAIDH
+191 KNQSWPRNAIDH

-212 GWQPSPA
+212 GWQPSA
-219 AEPRVLIRRLHFDL
+219 SAEKRVLLRRAFLDL
-233 IGLPPTPG
+233 TGLPPSLAEQDKFLADNSP
-241 EVDTFTQ
+241 DAF
-248 HAARSTPE
+248 
-256 ALARLVD
+256 ARLVD

-297 PNVWRYRDYVIA
+297 PSVWRYRDYVIA
-309 AFNSDK
+309 AFNADK

-321 REQIAGDEL
+321 REQLAGDEL
-330 PDTNAETLI
+330 PDANAETLI
-339 ATGFHRL
+339 ATGFLRL

-354 DHLQDRAD
+354 DPVQDRAD
-362 QVDDMIRTTSQAF
+362 QVDDMIRTTAQAF

-390 DPLTARDYYSL
+390 DPLTARDYYSF
-401 AAVFAPLKRTQSGRT
+401 AAVFAPLKRTQSGRS
-416 DLDAPAGSRV
+416 DLDAPAGTRA
-426 ELAALAQR
+426 ELAALAER
-434 DQRIAALTN
+434 DQRIAALAK
-443 EVAAARSAFRMEFLA
+443 EAEAAR
-458 SGKSALPAD
+458 
-467 AVAAF
+467 
-472 RTDARQQTP
+472 
-481 AQKELV
+481 
-487 KKFTAQLEAKVTKA
+487 
-501 LPAEIREKAGAT
+501 
-513 EAAIAEL
+513 AEL
-520 RRATPDLPRGYFPNE
+520 RRATPDLSRGYFPYE
-535 PSPTAPKS
+535 SPSATPKS

-550 AHSPGPEVFPAVP
+550 AHSLGPEAFPAVP
-563 VALTAKQPDFPA
+563 VALTAKQPSFLA

-588 NWIASA
+588 NWIASP

-600 RVLVNR
+600 RVIVNR

-614 GLVRTASDF
+614 GLVRTPSDF

-649 SVKRLHRLILGS
+649 SVKKLHRLILAS

-666 ASSAYALRFTH
+666 ASSPYALRFTH
-677 YADVKRKDVT
+677 YDDVKRKDVM
-687 RNQTAP
+687 RKQTGP
-693 AAHELDPENLLLSH
+693 SPSELDPENLLLSR

-728 LNPCVGGPSMYPE
+728 LNPRLGGPSMYPE

-775 RSFMVPMLEVLDVCD
+775 RSFVVPMLEVLDVCD

-796 KRAVTSVA
+796 KRAVTSIA

-819 ARQFAD
+819 ARHFAD
-825 RLKREAGAKVE
+825 RLRREAGPLPADK
-836 AQIQLAWR
+836 IQLAWR
-844 LALARPPK
+844 LALARPAK
-852 PEELAAMQRFLTE
+852 PDELAAMQRFLAE
-865 ETTSKNIST
+865 ETASQLR
-874 DEATHAALTQMCRV
+874 EATAASKTISPDESAHAALAQLCRV

>member
-1 MNGHALTRGVSV
+1 MKCRTFARNGCLNRYTLAAYY
-13 RFERNSAVRQF
+13 SAVLQPLPTRT
-24 APPRLGLNLSAAVPY
+24 PSRTRTRRVRIVVAVLLTPIL
-39 QSAVPASPPFSALV
+39 LV
-53 AALIALAGTVAVTA
+53 AAPGT
-67 ATGAPAPVDFAR
+67 PVDFTR

-99 GGLRLDSREAALRGG
+99 GGLRLDSREAVLKGG
-114 KSRQPTLVPG
+114 KSKQPTLVPS
-124 APAKSELVKR
+124 APTKSELVKR

-152 LAQVTLLTRWIAEG
+152 SAQVALLTRWIAEG
-166 ATWPADSAAKHWAFV
+166 ANWPADSAAKHWSFL
-181 PPVRPVVPVV
+181 PPVRPAVPSV
-191 KNKSWPRNAIDH
+191 KNKAWPRSSIDH

-212 GWQPSPA
+212 GWQPSRT
-219 AEPRVLIRRLHFDL
+219 AEKRVLLRRVFLDL
-233 IGLPPTPG
+233 TGLPPTLA
-241 EVDTFTQ
+241 EQDKFLADNSRDTF
-248 HAARSTPE
+248 AK
-256 ALARLVD
+256 LVD
-263 DLLGRTSYGERW
+263 DLLARTSYGERW

-286 ETNGYERDAAK
+286 ESNGYERDATK
-297 PNVWRYRDYVIA
+297 PSVWRYRDYVIA

-321 REQIAGDEL
+321 LEQIAGDEL
-330 PDTNAETLI
+330 PDANAETLI

-354 DHLQDRAD
+354 DPVQDRAD

-401 AAVFAPLKRTQSGRT
+401 AAVFAPLKRMQSGRS
-416 DLDAPAGSRV
+416 DLDAPAGTRA
-426 ELAALAQR
+426 ELAALAER
-434 DQRIAALTN
+434 EQRIAQLTK
-443 EVAAARSAFRMEFLA
+443 ELDAARSAFCTEFLA
-458 SGKSALPAD
+458 SGKSTLPAD
-467 AVAAF
+467 ALAAF
-472 RTDARQQTP
+472 AADAKQQTP

-487 KKFTAQLEAKVTKA
+487 KKFTPQLDADVTKA
-501 LPAEIREKAGAT
+501 LPAELRAKFTASEST
-513 EAAIAEL
+513 IAEL
-520 RRATPDLPRGYFPNE
+520 RRATPDLSRGYFPAE
-535 PSPTAPKS
+535 PSAAAPRS

-550 AHSPGPEVFPAVP
+550 AHNPGPEVFPAVP
-563 VALTAKQPDFPA
+563 VALTTKQPAFPA
-575 PDEFTTRRRLTLA
+575 PDEFTTRRRLTVA

-600 RVLVNR
+600 RVIVNR

-649 SVKRLHRLILGS
+649 SLKRLHRLILAS

-666 ASSAYALRFTH
+666 AGKYASARVREYEGTTTSSPTLSDARTLSPSDA
-677 YADVKRKDVT
+677 
-687 RNQTAP
+687 Q
-693 AAHELDPENLLLSH
+693 DPENLLLSR

-720 SMLAVSGR
+720 SMLAVGGR
-728 LNPCVGGPSMYPE
+728 LNTRVGGPSMYPE

-749 SSDPDKIWKPF
+749 SSDPEKIWKPF

-775 RSFMVPMLEVLDVCD
+775 RSFMVPMLELLDVCD
-790 TTQSSD
+790 TTQSGD

-819 ARQFAD
+819 ARHFAD
-825 RLKREAGAKVE
+825 RLRREAGAE
-836 AQIQLAWR
+836 AAAQIHLAWR
-844 LALARPPK
+844 LALARAPR
-852 PEELAAMQRFLTE
+852 PEELAAMQRFLVA
-865 ETTSKNIST
+865 ETASQLK
-874 DEATHAALTQMCRV
+874 EAAHKSIAMDAAAHAALTQMCRV

>member
-1 MNGHALTRGVSV
+1 MLLQWSW
-13 RFERNSAVRQF
+13 
-24 APPRLGLNLSAAVPY
+24 
-39 QSAVPASPPFSALV
+39 
-53 AALIALAGTVAVTA
+53 I
-67 ATGAPAPVDFAR
+67 TGAAPVDFVR
-79 EVRPLLVKRCL
+79 DVRPLLVKRCL

-99 GGLRLDSREAALRGG
+99 GGLRLDSREAAIKGG
-114 KSRQPTLVPG
+114 KSKQPALVPG
-124 APAKSELVKR
+124 TPAKSELVKR
-134 ITTHDPDELMPPK
+134 ITTHDADELMPPK
-147 GGALT
+147 GGALNSP
-152 LAQVTLLTRWIAEG
+152 QVALLTRWIAEG
-166 ATWPADSAAKHWAFV
+166 ASWPAASEIKHWAFV
-181 PPVRPVVPVV
+181 VPVRPVVPAV
-191 KNKSWPRNAIDH
+191 KNKSWPQNPIDH

-212 GWQPSPA
+212 GWQPSA
-219 AEPRVLIRRLHFDL
+219 RAEKRALLRRVFLDL
-233 IGLPPTPG
+233 TGLPPTLV
-241 EVDTFTQ
+241 EQDKF
-248 HAARSTPE
+248 
-256 ALARLVD
+256 LADNAPDAFAKLVD
-263 DLLGRTSYGERW
+263 DLLSRTSYGERW

-297 PNVWRYRDYVIA
+297 PNVWRYRDYIIA

-330 PDTNAETLI
+330 PDANAETLI

-354 DHLQDRAD
+354 DSLQDRAD

-401 AAVFAPLKRTQSGRT
+401 AAVFAPLKRTQSGRS
-416 DLDAPAGSRV
+416 DLDASAGTRA
-426 ELAALAQR
+426 ELKALAVR
-434 DQRIAALTN
+434 DQRIAALTK
-443 EVAAARSAFRMEFLA
+443 EMDSARAAFRTEFLA
-458 SGKSALPAD
+458 GGKSALPAD
-467 AVAAF
+467 ALAAF
-472 RTDARQQTP
+472 RTDAKQQTP

-487 KKFTAQLEAKVTKA
+487 KKFTAQLETEVTKA
-501 LPAEIREKAGAT
+501 LPAETREKIR
-513 EAAIAEL
+513 AAETTIAEL
-520 RRATPDLPRGYFPNE
+520 RRATPDLPRGYFPAE
-535 PSPTAPKS
+535 PTPIAPKS

-550 AHSPGPEVFPAVP
+550 AHNPGPEVFPAVP
-563 VALTAKQPDFPA
+563 VALTAKQPAFPA
-575 PDEFTTRRRLTLA
+575 PDEFTTRRRLTVA

-614 GLVRTASDF
+614 GLVRTPSDF
-623 GLIGTAPT
+623 GLIGAAPT

-649 SVKRLHRLILGS
+649 SLKRLHRLILAS

-666 ASSAYALRFTH
+666 ASGYESKSATGTAR
-677 YADVKRKDVT
+677 V
-687 RNQTAP
+687 QT
-693 AAHELDPENLLLSH
+693 DPENTLIWH

-728 LNPCVGGPSMYPE
+728 LNPRVGGPSMYPE
-741 VPKEALAG
+741 GPKEAFAG
-749 SSDPDKIWKPF
+749 SSDPNSIWKPF
-760 DEADASRRTVYAFLK
+760 DETDASRRTVYAFLK

-819 ARQFAD
+819 ARHFAD

-852 PEELAAMQRFLTE
+852 PEELGTMRRFLIE
-865 ETTSKNIST
+865 EAASQMREST
-874 DEATHAALTQMCRV
+874 ASGKMLSSEAADHAALVQMCRV

-897 PD
+897 PN

>member
-1 MNGHALTRGVSV
+1 MILPGVSSYQSTVPSLLQSTTSIPCRLVVANLFVVVALT
-13 RFERNSAVRQF
+13 AM
-24 APPRLGLNLSAAVPY
+24 
-39 QSAVPASPPFSALV
+39 
-53 AALIALAGTVAVTA
+53 
-67 ATGAPAPVDFAR
+67 GAPAPVDFVR
-79 EVRPLLVKRCL
+79 EVRPLMVKRCL

-99 GGLRLDSREAALRGG
+99 GGLRLDSREAALKGG
-114 KSRQPTLVPG
+114 KSKQPTLVPG
-124 APAKSELVKR
+124 TPAKSELIKR
-134 ITTHDPDELMPPK
+134 IVTHDPDEMMPPK

-152 LAQVTLLTRWIAEG
+152 SAQVALLTRWIAEG
-166 ATWPADSAAKHWAFV
+166 ASWPADAGKHWAFV
-181 PPVRPVVPVV
+181 PPVRPAVPAV
-191 KNKSWPRNAIDH
+191 KNKAWPRNPVDH

-212 GWQPSPA
+212 GWQPSA
-219 AEPRVLIRRLHFDL
+219 QAEKRTLLRRVFLDL
-233 IGLPPTPG
+233 TGLPPT
-241 EVDTFTQ
+241 
-248 HAARSTPE
+248 
-256 ALARLVD
+256 LAEQDKFLADNAPDAFAKLVD
-263 DLLGRTSYGERW
+263 DLLARSSYGERW

-309 AFNSDK
+309 AFNADK

-330 PDTNAETLI
+330 PDANAETLI

-354 DHLQDRAD
+354 DPVQDRAD

-401 AAVFAPLKRTQSGRT
+401 AAVFAPLKRTQSGRS
-416 DLDAPAGSRV
+416 DLDAPVGTRA
-426 ELAALAQR
+426 ELAVLAER
-434 DQRIAALTN
+434 DRRIAALTK
-443 EVAAARSAFRMEFLA
+443 EMESARSAFRTEFLA

-467 AVAAF
+467 ALAAF
-472 RTDARQQTP
+472 RTDAKQQTP
-481 AQKELV
+481 VQKELV
-487 KKFTAQLEAKVTKA
+487 KKFSPQLEAEVTKA
-501 LPAEIREKAGAT
+501 LPTATREKLTAT
-513 EAAIAEL
+513 EAVIAEL
-520 RRATPDLPRGYFPNE
+520 RRTTPDLPRGYFPAE
-535 PSPTAPKS
+535 PSPAAPKS

-563 VALTAKQPDFPA
+563 VALTAKQPAFPA

-614 GLVRTASDF
+614 GLVRTPSDF

-649 SVKRLHRLILGS
+649 SVKKLHRLILGS

-666 ASSAYALRFTH
+666 ASGNAERGVRNAESGTRRASAIPHSALRTPH
-677 YADVKRKDVT
+677 SD
-687 RNQTAP
+687 
-693 AAHELDPENLLLSH
+693 DPENNLLWH

-728 LNPCVGGPSMYPE
+728 LNPRVGGPSMYPE

-819 ARQFAD
+819 ARHFAD

-852 PEELAAMQRFLTE
+852 PEELAAMQRFLAE
-865 ETTSKNIST
+865 ETTSHFREAAAASKAVSA
-874 DEATHAALTQMCRV
+874 DEAAHAALTQMCRV

>member
-1 MNGHALTRGVSV
+1 MNPLCSFLVCVFCALGILT
-13 RFERNSAVRQF
+13 
-24 APPRLGLNLSAAVPY
+24 AVP
-39 QSAVPASPPFSALV
+39 S
-53 AALIALAGTVAVTA
+53 INA
-67 ATGAPAPVDFAR
+67 ATPVDFAR

-99 GGLRLDSREAALRGG
+99 GGLRLDSREAALKGG
-114 KSRQPTLVPG
+114 KSKQTTLTPG
-124 APAKSELVKR
+124 APAKSELIKR
-134 ITTHDPDELMPPK
+134 MTTHDADELMPPK

-152 LAQVTLLTRWIAEG
+152 SAQIALLTRWIAEG
-166 ATWPADSAAKHWAFV
+166 ANWPAASEIKHWAFIPPIRPAV
-181 PPVRPVVPVV
+181 PAV
-191 KNKSWPRNAIDH
+191 KNKAWARNPIDH
-203 FILAKLEER
+203 FILAKIEER

-219 AEPRVLIRRLHFDL
+219 AEKRVALRRVFLDL
-233 IGLPPTPG
+233 TGLPPTLA
-241 EVDTFTQ
+241 EQDTF
-248 HAARSTPE
+248 
-256 ALARLVD
+256 LADKSPDAFSKLVD
-263 DLLGRTSYGERW
+263 DLLSRTSYGERW

-286 ETNGYERDAAK
+286 ESNGYERDAAK
-297 PNVWRYRDYVIA
+297 PSVWRYRDYVIS
-309 AFNSDK
+309 AFNTDK

-330 PDTNAETLI
+330 PDANAETLI

-354 DHLQDRAD
+354 DSLQDRAD

-401 AAVFAPLKRTQSGRT
+401 AAVFAPLKRTQSGRS
-416 DLDAPAGSRV
+416 DLDAPAGTRA
-426 ELAALAQR
+426 ELAVLAER
-434 DQRIAALTN
+434 DQRMAALTN
-443 EVAAARSAFRMEFLA
+443 ALKSASAELRRELATTTEVAL
-458 SGKSALPAD
+458 
-467 AVAAF
+467 
-472 RTDARQQTP
+472 T
-481 AQKELV
+481 
-487 KKFTAQLEAKVTKA
+487 
-501 LPAEIREKAGAT
+501 
-513 EAAIAEL
+513 EL
-520 RRATPDLPRGYFPNE
+520 RRATPDLPRGYFPSE
-535 PSPTAPKS
+535 PSSAAPKS

-550 AHSPGPEVFPAVP
+550 AHNLGPEVFPAVP
-563 VALTAKQPDFPA
+563 VALTAKQPSFPA
-575 PDEFTTRRRLTLA
+575 SDEFTTRRRFTVA

-649 SVKRLHRLILGS
+649 SVKKLHRLILAS
-661 ATWQQ
+661 ATWQR
-666 ASSAYALRFTH
+666 ASGNAEGGMRNAESATLRASAIPH
-677 YADVKRKDVT
+677 S
-687 RNQTAP
+687 
-693 AAHELDPENLLLSH
+693 EDPENLLLSR

-728 LNPCVGGPSMYPE
+728 LNPRVGGPSMYPE
-741 VPKEALAG
+741 VPKEAFAG

-760 DEADASRRTVYAFLK
+760 DETDASRRTVYAFLK

-804 PQALTLFNGEFVNRQ
+804 PQALTLFNGAFVNRQ
-819 ARQFAD
+819 ARHFAD
-825 RLKREAGAKVE
+825 RLRREVGANLD
-836 AQIQLAWR
+836 AQIERAWR
-844 LALARPPK
+844 LALVRPPK
-852 PEELAAMQRFLTE
+852 TGELTAMRRFLAE
-865 ETTSKNIST
+865 ETANQTKEST
-874 DEATHAALTQMCRV
+874 ASGKPVSSEAAVHAALTQMCRV

>member
-1 MNGHALTRGVSV
+1 MVLALTICPISSTG
-13 RFERNSAVRQF
+13 
-24 APPRLGLNLSAAVPY
+24 
-39 QSAVPASPPFSALV
+39 
-53 AALIALAGTVAVTA
+53 A
-67 ATGAPAPVDFAR
+67 ATPPVDFTR

-99 GGLRLDSREAALRGG
+99 GGLRLDSREAALKGG
-114 KSRQPTLVPG
+114 KSKQPGITPG
-124 APAKSELVKR
+124 MPARSELIKR
-134 ITTHDPDELMPPK
+134 LVTHDPDEVMPPK

-152 LAQVTLLTRWIAEG
+152 SAQVALLTRWIAEG
-166 ATWPADSAAKHWAFV
+166 ASWPADSAAKHWSFV
-181 PPVRPVVPVV
+181 PPIRPPVPAV
-191 KNKSWPRNAIDH
+191 KNRAWARNELDR

-212 GWQPSPA
+212 GWTPSPA
-219 AEPRVLIRRLHFDL
+219 AEQRVLLRRVFLDL
-233 IGLPPTPG
+233 TGLPPTLAEQDKFLADKSP
-241 EVDTFTQ
+241 DAFT
-248 HAARSTPE
+248 
-256 ALARLVD
+256 RLVD
-263 DLLGRTSYGERW
+263 DLLSRTSYGERW

-286 ETNGYERDAAK
+286 ESNGYERDAAK
-297 PNVWRYRDYVIA
+297 PSVWRYRDYVIA

-330 PDTNAETLI
+330 PDANAETLI

-390 DPLTARDYYSL
+390 DALTARDYYSL
-401 AAVFAPLKRTQSGRT
+401 AAVFAPLKRTQSGRS
-416 DLDAPAGSRV
+416 DLDAPAGTRAQ
-426 ELAALAQR
+426 LKALAER

-443 EVAAARSAFRMEFLA
+443 EVAAARSAFRTEFLA
-458 SGKSALPAD
+458 GGKSTLPAD

-472 RTDARQQTP
+472 RTDAKQQTP
-481 AQKELV
+481 AQKDLV
-487 KKFTAQLEAKVTKA
+487 KKFTAQLEAEVTKA
-501 LPAEIREKAGAT
+501 LPAETREKVAAT

-520 RRATPDLPRGYFPNE
+520 RRVTPDLPRGYFPYE
-535 PSPTAPKS
+535 ASPSPPKT
-543 FVLLRGS
+543 FVFLRGS

-563 VALTAKQPDFPA
+563 VALTAKQPAFPA
-575 PDEFTTRRRLTLA
+575 SDEFTTRRRLTVA

-649 SVKRLHRLILGS
+649 SLKKLHRLILAS

-666 ASSAYALRFTH
+666 MGVVKELKSSRVEEAKAGASPPSLTLQPFNPSTLQPTSPSTH
-677 YADVKRKDVT
+677 
-687 RNQTAP
+687 
-693 AAHELDPENLLLSH
+693 DPENTLLWH

-728 LNPCVGGPSMYPE
+728 LNPRVGGPSMYPE

-749 SSDPDKIWKPF
+749 SSDPNSIWKPF

-819 ARQFAD
+819 ARHFAD
-825 RLKREAGAKVE
+825 RLRREAGAQ
-836 AQIQLAWR
+836 AADQIQLAWR
-844 LALARPPK
+844 LALSRPPK
-852 PEELAAMQRFLTE
+852 PEELTAMQRFLAE
-865 ETTSKNIST
+865 ETANQLREATAASKNIST
-874 DEATHAALTQMCRV
+874 NEAAQAALTQMCRV

>member
-1 MNGHALTRGVSV
+1 MNKHQRDCKPSHLRWATAHARSHQHLETPARPAYHCAVPSLLQTSV
-13 RFERNSAVRQF
+13 RAVSRSAIASLVVM
-24 APPRLGLNLSAAVPY
+24 AAN
-39 QSAVPASPPFSALV
+39 
-53 AALIALAGTVAVTA
+53 AA
-67 ATGAPAPVDFAR
+67 APVDFTR

-99 GGLRLDSREAALRGG
+99 GGLRLDSREAALKGG
-114 KSRQPTLVPG
+114 KSNHPPLVPG

-152 LAQVTLLTRWIAEG
+152 SPQVALLTRWIADG
-166 ATWPADSAAKHWAFV
+166 ANWPADSAAQHWSFV
-181 PPVRPVVPVV
+181 PPVRPAVPAV
-191 KNKSWPRNAIDH
+191 KNQSWPRNPIDH
-203 FILAKLEER
+203 FILAKLEES
-212 GWQPSPA
+212 GLQPSPPA
-219 AEPRVLIRRLHFDL
+219 APRTLIRRLHLDL
-233 IGLPPTPG
+233 LGLPPAPEAVETLLSKLPPSHPPTLPPAHQVVEQAG
-241 EVDTFTQ
+241 KRESEHRVIAGLVDTL
-248 HAARSTPE
+248 
-256 ALARLVD
+256 LA
-263 DLLGRTSYGERW
+263 SPHYGERW

-286 ETNGYERDAAK
+286 ESNGYERDAAK

-309 AFNSDK
+309 AFNADK

-330 PDTNAETLI
+330 PDANAETLI

-354 DHLQDRAD
+354 DPVQDRAD

-375 LGVTLGCARCHDHKF
+375 LGVTLGCARCHDHTF

-401 AAVFAPLKRTQSGRT
+401 AAVFAPLKRTQSGRS
-416 DLDAPAGSRV
+416 DLDASAGTRA
-426 ELAALAQR
+426 ELKALAER

-443 EVAAARSAFRMEFLA
+443 AL
-458 SGKSALPAD
+458 KSASAESRREQ
-467 AVAAF
+467 AA
-472 RTDARQQTP
+472 T
-481 AQKELV
+481 
-487 KKFTAQLEAKVTKA
+487 
-501 LPAEIREKAGAT
+501 T
-513 EAAIAEL
+513 EATIAEL
-520 RRATPDLPRGYFPNE
+520 RRVTPDLPRGYFPSE
-535 PSPTAPKS
+535 PSPAAPKT

-550 AHSPGPEVFPAVP
+550 AHNPGPEVFPAVP
-563 VALTAKQPDFPA
+563 VALTAKQPAFPA
-575 PDEFTTRRRLTLA
+575 SDEFTTRRRLTVA

-614 GLVRTASDF
+614 GLVRTPSDF
-623 GLIGTAPT
+623 GIIGTAPT
-631 HPELLDWLADWFV
+631 HSELLDWLADWFV

-649 SVKRLHRLILGS
+649 SVKKLHRLILAS

-666 ASSAYALRFTH
+666 ASGNAELGMRNGELGTPRASVIPHSTLRTPLS
-677 YADVKRKDVT
+677 D
-687 RNQTAP
+687 
-693 AAHELDPENLLLSH
+693 DPENLLLAR

-728 LNPCVGGPSMYPE
+728 LNPRVGGPSMYPE

-775 RSFMVPMLEVLDVCD
+775 RSFMVPLLEVLDVCD

-804 PQALTLFNGEFVNRQ
+804 PQALTLFNGAFVNRQ
-819 ARQFAD
+819 ARHLAD
-825 RLKREAGAKVE
+825 RLRREAGAASA

-844 LALARPPK
+844 LALARPPR
-852 PEELAAMQRFLTE
+852 PEELTAMQRYLAE
-865 ETTSKNIST
+865 ETASQLKEATAASKFIST
-874 DEATHAALTQMCRV
+874 DEAAHAALTQMCRV

>member
-1 MNGHALTRGVSV
+1 MKFLVTLSLLGFALSV
-13 RFERNSAVRQF
+13 
-24 APPRLGLNLSAAVPY
+24 SAADK
-39 QSAVPASPPFSALV
+39 
-53 AALIALAGTVAVTA
+53 
-67 ATGAPAPVDFAR
+67 VDFAR

-90 ACHDAEHAK
+90 TCHDAEHAK
-99 GGLRLDSREAALRGG
+99 GGLRLDSLDAALKGG
-114 KSRQPTLVPG
+114 KSKQPTLVPG
-124 APAKSELVKR
+124 APAKSALVKR

-152 LAQVTLLTRWIAEG
+152 SAQVTLLTRWIAEG
-166 ATWPADSAAKHWAFV
+166 ASWPADSAAKHWSFV
-181 PPVRPVVPVV
+181 PPVRPALPAV
-191 KNKSWPRNAIDH
+191 KNKSWPRNSIDH
-203 FILAKLEER
+203 FILAKIEER
-212 GWQPSPA
+212 GWQPSPS
-219 AEPRVLIRRLHFDL
+219 AEKRVLLRRVFLDL
-233 IGLPPTPG
+233 TGLPPT
-241 EVDTFTQ
+241 
-248 HAARSTPE
+248 
-256 ALARLVD
+256 LAEQDKFLADNSPDAFAKLVD
-263 DLLGRTSYGERW
+263 DLLSRTSYGERW

-297 PNVWRYRDYVIA
+297 PSVWRYRDYVIT

-321 REQIAGDEL
+321 REQVAGDEL
-330 PDTNAETLI
+330 PDANAETLI

-354 DHLQDRAD
+354 DALQDRAD

-401 AAVFAPLKRTQSGRT
+401 AAVFAPLKRTQSGRS
-416 DLDAPAGSRV
+416 DLDAPAGTRA
-426 ELAALAQR
+426 ELSALAER
-434 DQRIAALTN
+434 DQRIAQLTK
-443 EVAAARSAFRMEFLA
+443 ELDAARSAFRIEFLA
-458 SGKSALPAD
+458 SGKSTLPAD
-467 AVAAF
+467 ALGAFAA
-472 RTDARQQTP
+472 DAKKQTP

-487 KKFTAQLEAKVTKA
+487 KKFTPQLEAEVTKA
-501 LPAEIREKAGAT
+501 LPAELRAKF
-513 EAAIAEL
+513 AAIESTIAEQ
-520 RRATPDLPRGYFPNE
+520 RRATPELPRGYFPAE
-535 PSPTAPKS
+535 PSPAAPKS

-550 AHSPGPEVFPAVP
+550 AHNPGPEVFPAVP
-563 VALTAKQPDFPA
+563 VALTTKQPAFPM
-575 PDEFTTRRRLTLA
+575 PDEFTTRRRLTVA

-600 RVLVNR
+600 RVIVNR

-614 GLVRTASDF
+614 GLVRTPSDF
-623 GLIGTAPT
+623 GLIGAAPT

-644 KEGGW
+644 KEGAW
-649 SVKRLHRLILGS
+649 SLKKLHRLILAS

-666 ASSAYALRFTH
+666 AGGAGKYLVISDKSSAP
-677 YADVKRKDVT
+677 K
-687 RNQTAP
+687 P
-693 AAHELDPENLLLSH
+693 ASPANRLSTSSLITNHSSPESDDPENTLLTR

-728 LNPCVGGPSMYPE
+728 LNPRVGGPSMYPE

-775 RSFMVPMLEVLDVCD
+775 RSFVVPMLEVLDVCD

-804 PQALTLFNGEFVNRQ
+804 PQALTLFNGEFVNGQ
-819 ARQFAD
+819 ARHFAD

-852 PEELAAMQRFLTE
+852 PEELTAMQRFLAE
-865 ETTSKNIST
+865 EAASQLKEAVAAGKNIT
-874 DEATHAALTQMCRV
+874 AAGAAQAAITQMCRV

>member
-1 MNGHALTRGVSV
+1 MNPLCSFLVCVFCALGILT
-13 RFERNSAVRQF
+13 
-24 APPRLGLNLSAAVPY
+24 AVP
-39 QSAVPASPPFSALV
+39 S
-53 AALIALAGTVAVTA
+53 INA
-67 ATGAPAPVDFAR
+67 ATPVDFAR

-99 GGLRLDSREAALRGG
+99 GGLRLDSREAALKGG
-114 KSRQPTLVPG
+114 KSKQTTLTPG
-124 APAKSELVKR
+124 APAKSELIKR
-134 ITTHDPDELMPPK
+134 MTTHDADELMPPK

-152 LAQVTLLTRWIAEG
+152 SAQIALLTRWIAEG
-166 ATWPADSAAKHWAFV
+166 ANWPAASEIKHWAFIPPIRPAV
-181 PPVRPVVPVV
+181 PAV
-191 KNKSWPRNAIDH
+191 KNKAWARNPIDH
-203 FILAKLEER
+203 FILAKIEER

-219 AEPRVLIRRLHFDL
+219 AEKRVALRRVFLDL
-233 IGLPPTPG
+233 TGLPPTLG
-241 EVDTFTQ
+241 EQDAFLGEKSPD
-248 HAARSTPE
+248 AFAK
-256 ALARLVD
+256 LVD
-263 DLLGRTSYGERW
+263 DLLARTSYGERW

-286 ETNGYERDAAK
+286 ESNGYERDAAK
-297 PNVWRYRDYVIA
+297 PSVWRYRDYVIS
-309 AFNSDK
+309 AFNTDK

-330 PDTNAETLI
+330 PDANAETLI

-354 DHLQDRAD
+354 DSLQDRAD

-401 AAVFAPLKRTQSGRT
+401 AAVFAPLKRTQSGRS
-416 DLDAPAGSRV
+416 DLDAPAGTRA
-426 ELAALAQR
+426 ELAVLAER

-443 EVAAARSAFRMEFLA
+443 ALKSASAELRRELATTTEVAL
-458 SGKSALPAD
+458 
-467 AVAAF
+467 
-472 RTDARQQTP
+472 T
-481 AQKELV
+481 
-487 KKFTAQLEAKVTKA
+487 
-501 LPAEIREKAGAT
+501 
-513 EAAIAEL
+513 EL
-520 RRATPDLPRGYFPNE
+520 RRATPDLPRGYFPSE
-535 PSPTAPKS
+535 PSSAAPKS

-550 AHSPGPEVFPAVP
+550 AHNLGPEVFPAVP
-563 VALTAKQPDFPA
+563 VALTAKQPSFPA
-575 PDEFTTRRRLTLA
+575 SDEFTTRRRLTVA

-649 SVKRLHRLILGS
+649 SVKKLHRLILAS

-666 ASSAYALRFTH
+666 ASGNAEGGMRNAESATLRASAIPH
-677 YADVKRKDVT
+677 S
-687 RNQTAP
+687 
-693 AAHELDPENLLLSH
+693 EDPENLLLSR

-728 LNPCVGGPSMYPE
+728 LNPRVGGPSMYPE
-741 VPKEALAG
+741 VPKEAFAG

-760 DEADASRRTVYAFLK
+760 DETDASRRTVYAFLK

-804 PQALTLFNGEFVNRQ
+804 PQALTLFNGAFVNRQ
-819 ARQFAD
+819 ARHFAD
-825 RLKREAGAKVE
+825 RLRREVGANLD
-836 AQIQLAWR
+836 AQIERAWR
-844 LALARPPK
+844 LALVRPPK
-852 PEELAAMQRFLTE
+852 TGELTAMRRFLAE
-865 ETTSKNIST
+865 ETANQTKEST
-874 DEATHAALTQMCRV
+874 ASGKPVSSEAAVHAALTQMCRV

>member
-1 MNGHALTRGVSV
+1 MSTLWQTIV
-13 RFERNSAVRQF
+13 R
-24 APPRLGLNLSAAVPY
+24 
-39 QSAVPASPPFSALV
+39 
-53 AALIALAGTVAVTA
+53 ALACFGLTGSVASA
-67 ATGAPAPVDFAR
+67 APVDFAR

-99 GGLRLDSREAALRGG
+99 GGLRLDSREAALKGG
-114 KSRQPTLVPG
+114 KSKQPTLIPG

-134 ITTHDPDELMPPK
+134 VTTHDLDELMPPK

-152 LAQVTLLTRWIAEG
+152 SAQVALLTRWIAEG
-166 ATWPADSAAKHWAFV
+166 ATWPADSAAKHWALV
-181 PPVRPVVPVV
+181 PPVRPPLPAV
-191 KNKSWPRNAIDH
+191 KNKSWPQTPIDH
-203 FILAKLEER
+203 FILAKLEES
-212 GWQPSPA
+212 GLQPSPPA
-219 AEPRVLIRRLHFDL
+219 APRTLIRRLHLDL
-233 IGLPPTPG
+233 LGLPP
-241 EVDTFTQ
+241 
-248 HAARSTPE
+248 SPE
-256 ALARLVD
+256 AVEAFLQSSPIGNRQSAIANLVD
-263 DLLGRTSYGERW
+263 SLLASPHYGERW
-275 GRHWLDLARYA
+275 GRHWLDLVRYA
-286 ETNGYERDAAK
+286 ESNGYERDAAK
-297 PNVWRYRDYVIA
+297 PSVWRYRDYVIA

-330 PDTNAETLI
+330 PDANAETLI

-354 DHLQDRAD
+354 DALQDRAD

-390 DPLTARDYYSL
+390 DPLTARDYYSV
-401 AAVFAPLKRTQSGRT
+401 AAVFAPLKRTQSGRS
-416 DLDAPAGSRV
+416 DLDAPAGTRA
-426 ELAALAQR
+426 ELKALAER
-434 DQRIAALTN
+434 DQRIVALTN
-443 EVAAARSAFRMEFLA
+443 AL
-458 SGKSALPAD
+458 KSASAESRREQ
-467 AVAAF
+467 AA
-472 RTDARQQTP
+472 T
-481 AQKELV
+481 
-487 KKFTAQLEAKVTKA
+487 
-501 LPAEIREKAGAT
+501 T

-520 RRATPDLPRGYFPNE
+520 RRVTPDLPRGYFPSE

-550 AHSPGPEVFPAVP
+550 AHNPGPEVFPAVP
-563 VALTAKQPDFPA
+563 VTLTAKQPEFPA
-575 PDEFTTRRRLTLA
+575 PDAFTTRRRLTVA

-614 GLVRTASDF
+614 GLVRTPSDF

-649 SVKRLHRLILGS
+649 SVKKLHRLILAS

-666 ASSAYALRFTH
+666 AGGEGKYLVISDKSSAPKPAS
-677 YADVKRKDVT
+677 
-687 RNQTAP
+687 TANRP
-693 AAHELDPENLLLSH
+693 STSLLITNHSSPESADPENLLLAR

-728 LNPCVGGPSMYPE
+728 LNARVGGPSMYPE

-775 RSFMVPMLEVLDVCD
+775 RSFVVPLLEVLDVCD

-796 KRAVTSVA
+796 KRAVTSIA
-804 PQALTLFNGEFVNRQ
+804 PQALTLFNGEFVNHQ
-819 ARQFAD
+819 ARHFAD
-825 RLKREAGAKVE
+825 RLRREAGANPD

-844 LALARPPK
+844 LALARPPRA
-852 PEELAAMQRFLTE
+852 EELTAMQRFLTAE
-865 ETTSKNIST
+865 AASQLREATAAGKSISA
-874 DEATHAALTQMCRV
+874 DEAAHAALTQMCRV

>member
-1 MNGHALTRGVSV
+1 M
-13 RFERNSAVRQF
+13 
-24 APPRLGLNLSAAVPY
+24 
-39 QSAVPASPPFSALV
+39 
-53 AALIALAGTVAVTA
+53 
-67 ATGAPAPVDFAR
+67 
-79 EVRPLLVKRCL
+79 
-90 ACHDAEHAK
+90 
-99 GGLRLDSREAALRGG
+99 
-114 KSRQPTLVPG
+114 
-124 APAKSELVKR
+124 
-134 ITTHDPDELMPPK
+134 
-147 GGALT
+147 
-152 LAQVTLLTRWIAEG
+152 
-166 ATWPADSAAKHWAFV
+166 
-181 PPVRPVVPVV
+181 
-191 KNKSWPRNAIDH
+191 KNKAWARNPIDH
-203 FILAKLEER
+203 FILAKIEER
-212 GWQPSPA
+212 DSQPSPA
-219 AEPRVLIRRLHFDL
+219 AEKRVLLRRVFLDL
-233 IGLPPTPG
+233 TGLPPTLA
-241 EVDTFTQ
+241 EQDTF
-248 HAARSTPE
+248 
-256 ALARLVD
+256 LADKSPDAFAKLVD
-263 DLLGRTSYGERW
+263 DLLARTSYGERW

-286 ETNGYERDAAK
+286 ESNGYERDAAK

-309 AFNSDK
+309 AFNTDK

-330 PDTNAETLI
+330 PDANAETLI

-354 DHLQDRAD
+354 DSLQDRAD

-401 AAVFAPLKRTQSGRT
+401 AAVFAPLKRTQSGRS
-416 DLDAPAGSRV
+416 DLDAPAGTRA
-426 ELAALAQR
+426 ELAALAER

-443 EVAAARSAFRMEFLA
+443 ALKSASAELRRELATNTEVAL
-458 SGKSALPAD
+458 
-467 AVAAF
+467 
-472 RTDARQQTP
+472 T
-481 AQKELV
+481 
-487 KKFTAQLEAKVTKA
+487 
-501 LPAEIREKAGAT
+501 
-513 EAAIAEL
+513 EL
-520 RRATPDLPRGYFPNE
+520 RRATPDLPRGYFPSE
-535 PSPTAPKS
+535 PSSAAPKS

-550 AHSPGPEVFPAVP
+550 AHNLGPEVFPAVP
-563 VALTAKQPDFPA
+563 VALTAKQPSFPA
-575 PDEFTTRRRLTLA
+575 SDEFTTRRRLTVA

-649 SVKRLHRLILGS
+649 SVKKLHRLILAS

-666 ASSAYALRFTH
+666 ASGNAEGEMRNAESGTLRASAIPH
-677 YADVKRKDVT
+677 S
-687 RNQTAP
+687 
-693 AAHELDPENLLLSH
+693 EDPENLLLSR

-728 LNPCVGGPSMYPE
+728 LNPRVGGPSMYPE
-741 VPKEALAG
+741 VPKEAFAG

-804 PQALTLFNGEFVNRQ
+804 PQALTLFNGAFVNRQ
-819 ARQFAD
+819 ARHFAD
-825 RLKREAGAKVE
+825 RLRREVGANLD
-836 AQIQLAWR
+836 AQIERAWQLA
-844 LALARPPK
+844 LVRPPK
-852 PEELAAMQRFLTE
+852 TGELTAMRRFLAE
-865 ETTSKNIST
+865 ETANQKKEST
-874 DEATHAALTQMCRV
+874 ASGKPVSSEAAVHAALTQMCRV

>member
-1 MNGHALTRGVSV
+1 MNPLCSFLVCVFCALGILT
-13 RFERNSAVRQF
+13 
-24 APPRLGLNLSAAVPY
+24 AVP
-39 QSAVPASPPFSALV
+39 S
-53 AALIALAGTVAVTA
+53 INA
-67 ATGAPAPVDFAR
+67 ATPVDFAR

-99 GGLRLDSREAALRGG
+99 GGLRLDSREAALKGG
-114 KSRQPTLVPG
+114 KSKQTTLTPG
-124 APAKSELVKR
+124 APAKSELIKR
-134 ITTHDPDELMPPK
+134 ITTHDADELMPPK

-152 LAQVTLLTRWIAEG
+152 SAQIALLTRWIAEG
-166 ATWPADSAAKHWAFV
+166 ANWPAASEIKHWAFV
-181 PPVRPVVPVV
+181 PPIRPAVPAV
-191 KNKSWPRNAIDH
+191 KNKAWARNPIDH
-203 FILAKLEER
+203 FILAKIEER

-219 AEPRVLIRRLHFDL
+219 AEKRVALRRVFLDL
-233 IGLPPTPG
+233 TGLPPTLG
-241 EVDTFTQ
+241 EQDTF
-248 HAARSTPE
+248 
-256 ALARLVD
+256 LADKSPDAFSKLVD
-263 DLLGRTSYGERW
+263 DLLSRTSYGERW

-286 ETNGYERDAAK
+286 ESNGYERDAAK
-297 PNVWRYRDYVIA
+297 PSVWRYRDYVIS
-309 AFNSDK
+309 AFNTDK

-330 PDTNAETLI
+330 PDANAETLI

-354 DHLQDRAD
+354 DSLQDRAD

-401 AAVFAPLKRTQSGRT
+401 AAVFAPLKRTQSGRS
-416 DLDAPAGSRV
+416 DLDAPAGTRA
-426 ELAALAQR
+426 ELAVLAER
-434 DQRIAALTN
+434 DQRMAALTN
-443 EVAAARSAFRMEFLA
+443 ALKSASAELRRELATTTEVAL
-458 SGKSALPAD
+458 
-467 AVAAF
+467 
-472 RTDARQQTP
+472 T
-481 AQKELV
+481 
-487 KKFTAQLEAKVTKA
+487 
-501 LPAEIREKAGAT
+501 
-513 EAAIAEL
+513 EL
-520 RRATPDLPRGYFPNE
+520 RRATPDLPRGYFPSE
-535 PSPTAPKS
+535 PSSAAPKS

-550 AHSPGPEVFPAVP
+550 AHNLGPEVFPAVP
-563 VALTAKQPDFPA
+563 VALTAKQPSFPA
-575 PDEFTTRRRLTLA
+575 SDEFTTRRRFTVA

-649 SVKRLHRLILGS
+649 SVKKLHRLILAS

-666 ASSAYALRFTH
+666 ASGNAEGGMRNAESGTLRASAIPHSALRI
-677 YADVKRKDVT
+677 
-687 RNQTAP
+687 
-693 AAHELDPENLLLSH
+693 AHSEDPENLLLSR

-728 LNPCVGGPSMYPE
+728 LNPRVGGPSMYPE
-741 VPKEALAG
+741 VPKEAFAG

-760 DEADASRRTVYAFLK
+760 DETDASRRTVYAFLK

-804 PQALTLFNGEFVNRQ
+804 PQALTLFNGAFVNRQ
-819 ARQFAD
+819 ARHFAD
-825 RLKREAGAKVE
+825 RLRREVGANLD
-836 AQIQLAWR
+836 AQIERAWR
-844 LALARPPK
+844 LALVRPPK
-852 PEELAAMQRFLTE
+852 TGELTAMRRFLAE
-865 ETTSKNIST
+865 ETANQTKEST
-874 DEATHAALTQMCRV
+874 ASGKPVSSEGAVHAALTQMCRV

>member
-1 MNGHALTRGVSV
+1 VSTLWQTIVRAL
-13 RFERNSAVRQF
+13 AC
-24 APPRLGLNLSAAVPY
+24 LGLTGSAA
-39 QSAVPASPPFSALV
+39 SA
-53 AALIALAGTVAVTA
+53 
-67 ATGAPAPVDFAR
+67 APVDFTR

-99 GGLRLDSREAALRGG
+99 GGLRLDSREATLKGG
-114 KSRQPTLVPG
+114 KSKQPTLVPG
-124 APAKSELVKR
+124 APAQSELIKR

-152 LAQVTLLTRWIAEG
+152 SAQVALLTRWIAEG
-166 ATWPADSAAKHWAFV
+166 ASWPADSAAKHWAFV
-181 PPVRPVVPVV
+181 PPVRPPLPAV
-191 KNKSWPRNAIDH
+191 KNQSWPQNPIDH
-203 FILAKLEER
+203 FILAKLEEN
-212 GWQPSPA
+212 GLQPSPPA
-219 AEPRVLIRRLHFDL
+219 APRTLIRRLHLDL
-233 IGLPPTPG
+233 LGLPPAPDA
-241 EVDTFTQ
+241 V
-248 HAARSTPE
+248 E
-256 ALARLVD
+256 AFLQPSPIGIRQSAIANLVD
-263 DLLGRTSYGERW
+263 SLLASSHYGERW

-286 ETNGYERDAAK
+286 ESNGYERDAAK
-297 PNVWRYRDYVIA
+297 PSVWRYRDYVIA

-330 PDTNAETLI
+330 PDANAETLI

-354 DHLQDRAD
+354 DSLQDRAD

-401 AAVFAPLKRTQSGRT
+401 AAVFAPLKRTQSGRS
-416 DLDAPAGSRV
+416 DLDAPVGTRV
-426 ELAALAQR
+426 ELTALAER
-434 DQRIAALTN
+434 DQRIATLTK
-443 EVAAARSAFRMEFLA
+443 EMEAARSVFRTEFLA
-458 SGKSALPAD
+458 GGKSALPAD
-467 AVAAF
+467 AVAAI
-472 RTDARQQTP
+472 RTEAKQQTP

-487 KKFTAQLEAKVTKA
+487 KKFTPQLESELAKA
-501 LPAEIREKAGAT
+501 LPAETREKLTAT
-513 EAAIAEL
+513 EATLAEL
-520 RRATPDLPRGYFPNE
+520 RRATPDLPRGYFPSE
-535 PSPTAPKS
+535 PSPAAPKT

-550 AHSPGPEVFPAVP
+550 AHNPGPEVFPAVP
-563 VALTAKQPDFPA
+563 VALTAKQPAFPA
-575 PDEFTTRRRLTLA
+575 PDEFTTRRRLTVA

-600 RVLVNR
+600 RVIVNR

-614 GLVRTASDF
+614 GLVRTPSDF

-649 SVKRLHRLILGS
+649 SVKKLHRLILAS

-666 ASSAYALRFTH
+666 ASGSKQYSVFSVQSKSGAGAAKAKLNTDLLNTEHSSATI
-677 YADVKRKDVT
+677 
-687 RNQTAP
+687 
-693 AAHELDPENLLLSH
+693 DPENLLLSH

-720 SMLAVSGR
+720 SMLAMSGR
-728 LNPCVGGPSMYPE
+728 LNLRVGGPSMYPE

-760 DEADASRRTVYAFLK
+760 DQADASRRTVYAFLK
-775 RSFMVPMLEVLDVCD
+775 RSFMVPLLEVLDVCD

-804 PQALTLFNGEFVNRQ
+804 PQALTLFNGAFVNRQ
-819 ARQFAD
+819 ARHFAD
-825 RLKREAGAKVE
+825 RLRREAGAVPA
-836 AQIQLAWR
+836 AQIERAWQ
-844 LALARPPK
+844 LALARSPK
-852 PEELAAMQRFLTE
+852 PEELTAMQRFLSE
-865 ETTSKNIST
+865 ETANQLKEAAAASKSISA
-874 DEATHAALTQMCRV
+874 DEAAHDALTQMCRV

>member
-1 MNGHALTRGVSV
+1 MASV
-13 RFERNSAVRQF
+13 FV
-24 APPRLGLNLSAAVPY
+24 
-39 QSAVPASPPFSALV
+39 V
-53 AALIALAGTVAVTA
+53 ATLTA
-67 ATGAPAPVDFAR
+67 AGAPAPVEFAR

-99 GGLRLDSREAALRGG
+99 GGLRLDSREAALKGG
-114 KSRQPTLVPG
+114 KSKQPTLVPG
-124 APAKSELVKR
+124 APAKSDLIKR
-134 ITTHDPDELMPPK
+134 INTHDPDEVMPPK
-147 GGALT
+147 GGSLT
-152 LAQVTLLTRWIAEG
+152 SAQTELLTRWIAEG
-166 ATWPADSAAKHWAFV
+166 ASWPADAGKHWAFV
-181 PPVRPVVPVV
+181 PPVRPAVPAV
-191 KNKSWPRNAIDH
+191 KHKAWPRNPIDH

-219 AEPRVLIRRLHFDL
+219 AEKRVLLRRVFLDL
-233 IGLPPTPG
+233 TGLPPT
-241 EVDTFTQ
+241 
-248 HAARSTPE
+248 
-256 ALARLVD
+256 LAEQDRFLADNSPDAFAKLVD
-263 DLLGRTSYGERW
+263 DLLSRTGYGERW

-286 ETNGYERDAAK
+286 ESNGYERDAAK
-297 PNVWRYRDYVIA
+297 PSVWRYRDYVIA

-330 PDTNAETLI
+330 PDANAETLI

-390 DPLTARDYYSL
+390 DPLTARDYYGL
-401 AAVFAPLKRTQSGRT
+401 AAVFAPLKRTQSGRS
-416 DLDAPAGSRV
+416 DLDAPAGTRA
-426 ELAALAQR
+426 ELKALTER

-443 EVAAARSAFRMEFLA
+443 EVAAARSAFRTEFLA
-458 SGKSALPAD
+458 GGKSTLPAD

-472 RTDARQQTP
+472 RTDAKQQTP
-481 AQKELV
+481 GQKELV
-487 KKFTAQLEAKVTKA
+487 KKFTAQLEAEVTKA
-501 LPAEIREKAGAT
+501 QPAALREKLAAT

-520 RRATPDLPRGYFPNE
+520 RRATPDLPRGYFPSE
-535 PSPTAPKS
+535 PSPAAPKS

-563 VALTAKQPDFPA
+563 VALTAKQPTFPA

-606 VWQHHFGE
+606 IWQHHFGE
-614 GLVRTASDF
+614 GLVRTTSDF

-649 SVKRLHRLILGS
+649 SVKKLHRLILAS
-661 ATWQQ
+661 ATWRQATRYQ
-666 ASSAYALRFTH
+666 GLRVRESEGKTAASSTLSHPDTLTH
-677 YADVKRKDVT
+677 SH
-687 RNQTAP
+687 
-693 AAHELDPENLLLSH
+693 AADPENLLLAR

-728 LNPCVGGPSMYPE
+728 LNPRVGGPSMYPE

-819 ARQFAD
+819 SRHFAD

-852 PEELAAMQRFLTE
+852 PEELAAMQRFLAE
-865 ETTSKNIST
+865 ETASQLKEATAAGRNISA
-874 DEATHAALTQMCRV
+874 DEAAQAALTQMCRV

>member
-1 MNGHALTRGVSV
+1 MVN
-13 RFERNSAVRQF
+13 
-24 APPRLGLNLSAAVPY
+24 
-39 QSAVPASPPFSALV
+39 
-53 AALIALAGTVAVTA
+53 A
-67 ATGAPAPVDFAR
+67 ATPVNFAR

-99 GGLRLDSREAALRGG
+99 GGLRLDSREAALKGG
-114 KSRQPTLVPG
+114 KSKQPTLVPG

-134 ITTHDPDELMPPK
+134 IATHDSDELMPPK

-152 LAQVTLLTRWIAEG
+152 SAQIALLTRWIAEG
-166 ATWPADSAAKHWAFV
+166 ANWPAASEIKHWAFV
-181 PPVRPVVPVV
+181 PPIRPAVPAV
-191 KNKSWPRNAIDH
+191 KNKAWARNPIDH

-212 GWQPSPA
+212 GWTPSPA
-219 AEPRVLIRRLHFDL
+219 AEKRVVLRRGFLDL
-233 IGLPPTPG
+233 TGLPPTLA
-241 EVDTFTQ
+241 EQDTF
-248 HAARSTPE
+248 
-256 ALARLVD
+256 LADKSPDAFAKLVD
-263 DLLGRTSYGERW
+263 DLLARASYGERW

-286 ETNGYERDAAK
+286 ESNGYERDAPK
-297 PNVWRYRDYVIA
+297 PSVWRYRDYVIS
-309 AFNSDK
+309 AFNTDK

-330 PDTNAETLI
+330 PDANAETLI

-354 DHLQDRAD
+354 DSLQDRAD
-362 QVDDMIRTTSQAF
+362 QVDDLIRTTSQAF

-401 AAVFAPLKRTQSGRT
+401 AAVFAPLKRTQSGRS
-416 DLDAPAGSRV
+416 DLDAPAGSRA
-426 ELAALAQR
+426 ELKVIAAR
-434 DQRIAALTN
+434 DQRIATLTK
-443 EVAAARSAFRMEFLA
+443 EMDSAR
-458 SGKSALPAD
+458 
-467 AVAAF
+467 AAF
-472 RTDARQQTP
+472 RTEFLATDKSTLSTEVIAAFHTDAKQQTA

-487 KKFTAQLEAKVTKA
+487 KKFAPQLEAELTKA
-501 LPAEIREKAGAT
+501 LSVATREKIR
-513 EAAIAEL
+513 AAETALTEL
-520 RRATPDLPRGYFPNE
+520 RRATPDLPRGYFPSE
-535 PSPTAPKS
+535 PSSAAPKS

-550 AHSPGPEVFPAVP
+550 AHNLGPEVFPAVP
-563 VALTAKQPDFPA
+563 VALTAKQPAFPA
-575 PDEFTTRRRLTLA
+575 PDEFTTRRRLTVA

-614 GLVRTASDF
+614 GLVRTPSDF

-649 SVKRLHRLILGS
+649 SVKKLHRLILAS

-666 ASSAYALRFTH
+666 ASGDAEGGMRNAESGTLRASAIPHSGLRIPH
-677 YADVKRKDVT
+677 S
-687 RNQTAP
+687 
-693 AAHELDPENLLLSH
+693 EDPENLLLSR

-728 LNPCVGGPSMYPE
+728 LNPRVGGPSMYPE
-741 VPKEALAG
+741 VPKEAFAG

-760 DEADASRRTVYAFLK
+760 DETDASRRTVYAFLK

-804 PQALTLFNGEFVNRQ
+804 PQALTLFNGAFVNHQ
-819 ARQFAD
+819 ARHFAD
-825 RLKREAGAKVE
+825 RLRREVGANLD
-836 AQIQLAWR
+836 AQIERAWR

-852 PEELAAMQRFLTE
+852 TGELTAMRRFLAE
-865 ETTSKNIST
+865 ETANQTKEST
-874 DEATHAALTQMCRV
+874 ASGKTLFSEAAAHAALTQMCRV

>member
-1 MNGHALTRGVSV
+1 MN
-13 RFERNSAVRQF
+13 
-24 APPRLGLNLSAAVPY
+24 
-39 QSAVPASPPFSALV
+39 
-53 AALIALAGTVAVTA
+53 A
-67 ATGAPAPVDFAR
+67 ATPVDFAR

-99 GGLRLDSREAALRGG
+99 GGLRLDSREAALKGG
-114 KSRQPTLVPG
+114 KSKQTTLTPG
-124 APAKSELVKR
+124 APAKSELIKR
-134 ITTHDPDELMPPK
+134 ITTHDADELMPPK

-152 LAQVTLLTRWIAEG
+152 SAQIALLTRWIAEG
-166 ATWPADSAAKHWAFV
+166 ANWPAASEIKHWAFV
-181 PPVRPVVPVV
+181 PPIRPAVPAV
-191 KNKSWPRNAIDH
+191 KNKAWARNPIDH
-203 FILAKLEER
+203 FILAKIEER

-219 AEPRVLIRRLHFDL
+219 AEKRVLLRRVFLDL
-233 IGLPPTPG
+233 TGLPPTLA
-241 EVDTFTQ
+241 EQDTF
-248 HAARSTPE
+248 
-256 ALARLVD
+256 LADKSPDAFAKLVD
-263 DLLGRTSYGERW
+263 DLLARTSYGERW

-286 ETNGYERDAAK
+286 ESNGYERDAAK
-297 PNVWRYRDYVIA
+297 PSVWRYRDYVIS
-309 AFNSDK
+309 AFNTDK

-330 PDTNAETLI
+330 PDANAETLI

-354 DHLQDRAD
+354 DSLQDRAD

-401 AAVFAPLKRTQSGRT
+401 AAVFAPLKRTQSGRS
-416 DLDAPAGSRV
+416 DLDAPAGTRA
-426 ELAALAQR
+426 ELAALAER

-443 EVAAARSAFRMEFLA
+443 ALKSASAELRRELATTTEVAL
-458 SGKSALPAD
+458 
-467 AVAAF
+467 
-472 RTDARQQTP
+472 T
-481 AQKELV
+481 
-487 KKFTAQLEAKVTKA
+487 
-501 LPAEIREKAGAT
+501 
-513 EAAIAEL
+513 EL
-520 RRATPDLPRGYFPNE
+520 RRATPDLPRGYFPSE
-535 PSPTAPKS
+535 PSSAAPKS
-543 FVLLRGS
+543 FVLLRGR
-550 AHSPGPEVFPAVP
+550 AHSLGPEVFPAVP
-563 VALTAKQPDFPA
+563 VALTAKQPSFPA
-575 PDEFTTRRRLTLA
+575 SDEFTTRRRLTVA

-649 SVKRLHRLILGS
+649 SVKKLHRLILAS

-666 ASSAYALRFTH
+666 ASGNAKGGMRNAESGNLRASAIPH
-677 YADVKRKDVT
+677 S
-687 RNQTAP
+687 
-693 AAHELDPENLLLSH
+693 EDPENLLLSR

-728 LNPCVGGPSMYPE
+728 LNPRVGGPSMYPE
-741 VPKEALAG
+741 VPKEAFAG

-760 DEADASRRTVYAFLK
+760 DETDASRRTVYAFLK

-804 PQALTLFNGEFVNRQ
+804 PQALTLFNGAFVNRQ
-819 ARQFAD
+819 ARHFAD
-825 RLKREAGAKVE
+825 RLRREVGANLD
-836 AQIQLAWR
+836 AQIERAWQLA
-844 LALARPPK
+844 LVRPPK
-852 PEELAAMQRFLTE
+852 TGELTAMRRFLAE
-865 ETTSKNIST
+865 ETANQTKEST
-874 DEATHAALTQMCRV
+874 ASGKPVSSEAAAHAALTQMCRV

>member
-1 MNGHALTRGVSV
+1 MHRPEAASYHFVVPTFLTTAARAL
-13 RFERNSAVRQF
+13 AC
-24 APPRLGLNLSAAVPY
+24 LGLA
-39 QSAVPASPPFSALV
+39 
-53 AALIALAGTVAVTA
+53 A
-67 ATGAPAPVDFAR
+67 ATGTAAPVDFVR
-79 EVRPLLVKRCL
+79 EVRPLLLKRCL

-99 GGLRLDSREAALRGG
+99 GGLRLDSREAALKGG
-114 KSRQPTLVPG
+114 KSKRPTLVPG

-152 LAQVTLLTRWIAEG
+152 SAQVALLMRWIAEG
-166 ATWPADSAAKHWAFV
+166 ADWPADAGKHWAFV
-181 PPVRPVVPVV
+181 PPVRPAVPAV
-191 KNKSWPRNAIDH
+191 KNTAWPRNEIDR

-212 GWQPSPA
+212 GWKPSPQ
-219 AEPRVLIRRLHFDL
+219 AEPRVLIRRLFFDL
-233 IGLPPTPG
+233 VGLPPTPE
-241 EVDTFTQ
+241 EVDAFTQ
-248 HAARSTPE
+248 HATRNTSD

-263 DLLGRTSYGERW
+263 TLLARPAYGERW

-286 ETNGYERDAAK
+286 ETNGYERDAIK
-297 PNVWRYRDYVIA
+297 PSVWRYRDYVIA
-309 AFNSDK
+309 AFNADK

-330 PDTNAETLI
+330 PDANAETLI

-354 DHLQDRAD
+354 DQLQDRAD

-401 AAVFAPLKRTQSGRT
+401 AAVFAPLKRTQSGRS
-416 DLDAPAGSRV
+416 DLDAPAGTRA

-434 DQRIAALTN
+434 DQRIAALAN
-443 EVAAARSAFRMEFLA
+443 EVTATRQAFRALFLE
-458 SGKSALPAD
+458 SGKSTLPPD

-472 RTDARQQTP
+472 QTEAKQQSP

-487 KKFTAQLEAKVTKA
+487 KKFSPQLDAGAAKA
-501 LPAEIREKAGAT
+501 LPAAAQEKIAAA

-520 RRATPDLPRGYFPNE
+520 RRATPDLPRGYFPSE
-535 PSPTAPKS
+535 PTPVAPKS

-563 VALTAKQPDFPA
+563 VALTAKQPEFSA
-575 PDEFTTRRRLTLA
+575 PDASTTRRRLTLA
-588 NWIASA
+588 NWIASP

-600 RVLVNR
+600 RVIVNR

-614 GLVRTASDF
+614 GLVRTPSDF

-649 SVKRLHRLILGS
+649 SVKKLHRLILAS

-677 YADVKRKDVT
+677 YADVKRKDVM

-693 AAHELDPENLLLSH
+693 AAHELDPENLLLSR

-720 SMLAVSGR
+720 AMLAVSGR
-728 LNPCVGGPSMYPE
+728 LNPRVGGPSMYPE

-775 RSFMVPMLEVLDVCD
+775 RSFVVPMLEVLDVCD

-796 KRAVTSVA
+796 KRAVTSIA

-819 ARQFAD
+819 ARHFAD
-825 RLKREAGAKVE
+825 RLRREAGPLPADK
-836 AQIQLAWR
+836 IQLAWR
-844 LALARPPK
+844 LALSRPPK
-852 PEELAAMQRFLTE
+852 PEELAAMQRFLAE
-865 ETTSKNIST
+865 ETASQLKEATAASRSISA
-874 DEATHAALTQMCRV
+874 DEAAHAALTQMCRV

>member
-1 MNGHALTRGVSV
+1 MKLLATLSL
-13 RFERNSAVRQF
+13 
-24 APPRLGLNLSAAVPY
+24 LGL
-39 QSAVPASPPFSALV
+39 ALPV
-53 AALIALAGTVAVTA
+53 AAADK
-67 ATGAPAPVDFAR
+67 VDFAR

-114 KSRQPTLVPG
+114 KSKQPTLVPG
-124 APAKSELVKR
+124 APAKSALVKR
-134 ITTHDPDELMPPK
+134 IITHDPDELMPPK

-152 LAQVTLLTRWIAEG
+152 SAQVALLTRWIAEG
-166 ATWPADSAAKHWAFV
+166 ASWPADGGKHWAFV
-181 PPVRPVVPVV
+181 PPVRPGVPAV

-203 FILAKLEER
+203 FILAKIEER
-212 GWQPSPA
+212 GWQPSA
-219 AEPRVLIRRLHFDL
+219 QAEKRTLLRRVFLDL
-233 IGLPPTPG
+233 TGLPPTLAEQDKFLADNSP
-241 EVDTFTQ
+241 D
-248 HAARSTPE
+248 
-256 ALARLVD
+256 ALAKLVD
-263 DLLGRTSYGERW
+263 DLLARSSYGERW

-330 PDTNAETLI
+330 PDANAETLI

-354 DHLQDRAD
+354 DPVQDRAD

-401 AAVFAPLKRTQSGRT
+401 VAVFAPLKRTQSGRS
-416 DLDAPAGSRV
+416 DLDAPAGTRA
-426 ELAALAQR
+426 ELATLAQR
-434 DQRIAALTN
+434 DQRIAALTK
-443 EVAAARSAFRMEFLA
+443 EVDSARAAFRTEFLK
-458 SGKSALPAD
+458 SSKSALPAE
-467 AVAAF
+467 AIAAF
-472 RTDARQQTP
+472 QTDAKQQSP

-487 KKFTAQLEAKVTKA
+487 KKFSPQLDEELAKAQPAALREQLAAAEASIV
-501 LPAEIREKAGAT
+501 
-513 EAAIAEL
+513 EL
-520 RRATPDLPRGYFPNE
+520 RRATPDLPRGYFPAE
-535 PSPTAPKS
+535 PSPAAPKS

-563 VALTAKQPDFPA
+563 VALTAKQPGFPT

-614 GLVRTASDF
+614 GLVRTPSDF

-649 SVKRLHRLILGS
+649 SLKKLHRLILAS

-666 ASSAYALRFTH
+666 AGKHESERVRGYEGKKTPSLTPAH
-677 YADVKRKDVT
+677 T
-687 RNQTAP
+687 RP
-693 AAHELDPENLLLSH
+693 LSPSHGDDPENLLLAR

-728 LNPCVGGPSMYPE
+728 LNPRVGGPSMYPE

-819 ARQFAD
+819 ARHFAD
-825 RLKREAGAKVE
+825 RLKREAGAKTE

-852 PEELAAMQRFLTE
+852 SEELTAMQRFLAE
-865 ETTSKNIST
+865 ETANQLREAAAASKSVSA
-874 DEATHAALTQMCRV
+874 DEAVHAALTQMCRV